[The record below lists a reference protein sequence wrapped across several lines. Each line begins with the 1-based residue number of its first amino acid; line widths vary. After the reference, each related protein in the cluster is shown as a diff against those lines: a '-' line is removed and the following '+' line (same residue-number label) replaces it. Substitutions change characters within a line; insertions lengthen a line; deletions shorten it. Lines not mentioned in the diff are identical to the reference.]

1 MMNFEKYTNS
11 SKKII
16 NSAQNLALSKKN
28 QKIAPIHVFNELLNS
43 NHEIINKVFEKI
55 DIEIIKKNISEL
67 ISKEPLNNT
76 NSSQIYADAKLL
88 NLFEGAEE
96 IANSNQD
103 SFVSIDTL
111 LLSCIKSDDQI
122 ENILKKNGLTFTQV
136 KSKIEEFRKDR
147 KSDSENS
154 DDNFNALE
162 KFTIN
167 VTKKAQNRELDPV
180 IGRDEEI
187 RRTIQVLSRRTK
199 NNPILIGDP
208 GVGKTALIEGLAQR
222 IINKDV
228 PRSLENKV
236 IRILDLGLLLAGA
249 KYRGEF
255 EERLQNVLKE
265 IHKQNGSIILFIDE
279 IHTLVGAG
287 KTDGAMDA
295 SNMLKPALARGELH
309 CVGATTLE
317 EYKKY
322 FEKDAALTRR
332 FQPVFVN
339 EPSSTDAVAILRGLK
354 EKYEIHH
361 GIRISDEA
369 ILSSVQLSDRYI
381 TDRFLPDKAIDLM
394 DEAASKVKMEIDSKP
409 EEIDQ
414 LDRDLIKLQMEK
426 NVLSNENE
434 KDDKKNKKID
444 SQISDI
450 QKKLNILNST
460 WESEKKILDT
470 KRNLNERIDQAKED
484 LESAQRNGDLTKA
497 SEIMYGLIPSLQKE
511 YEELNQKEQATIIN
525 EVINAEDIASVV
537 SKWTGIPLEKLIGGE
552 KDKLV
557 NIEKLLE
564 KRVIGQQDAIKKVSK
579 AIKISKAGLQ
589 DPDKPLGSF
598 LFLGPTGVGKTEL
611 SKALAEYVFDNEK
624 QMLRLDMSEYMEK
637 HSVSKLIGSPPGYI
651 GYDDGGKLTDS
662 VRRRPYQVILFDEIE
677 KAHPDV
683 FNILLQILD
692 DGRLTDSKG
701 KIVNFKNTLIIMT
714 SNIGSQIP
722 IDDNFDY
729 TTKKNLALE
738 ELKNHF
744 RLEFLN
750 RIDDIILFNN
760 NSWHRGCLFNK
771 NSKRRISA
779 IVPVHVS
786 GNAVQIQELV
796 RISKERNIRVVED
809 AAEALGT
816 KYIESEL
823 NERHA
828 GTLGDIGCLSFN
840 GNKIITTGEGG
851 LICTNNTTLAKKLR
865 KKVIA
870 ENVIVTQ
877 GNRGSF
883 FVNCKNWSTI
893 SCPAFNQKSIDT
905 IGAGDTFLALSA
917 LCLAS
922 KFDARLTLL
931 ISSLAASY
939 ATNQFGNVSIF
950 DYNILKKQLNHI
962 LK

>member
-1 MMNFEKYTNS
+1 MNFEKYTNS

-16 NSAQNLALSKKN
+16 NGAQNLALGKKH
-28 QKIAPIHVFNELLNS
+28 QKITPMHIFSELLNS
-43 NHEIINKVFEKI
+43 NHDLIVKALEGSDVNQIKI
-55 DIEIIKKNISEL
+55 SIQNHL
-67 ISKEPLNNT
+67 SKEPSHSGNG
-76 NSSQIYADAKLL
+76 QIFADPKLIQ
-88 NLFEGAEE
+88 LFEKAEKLASE
-96 IANSNQD
+96 QHDNY
-103 SFVSIDTL
+103 VSIDSL
-111 LLSCIKSDDQI
+111 LISSIQSDSNIEDLIK
-122 ENILKKNGLTFTQV
+122 KAGLNLNKIQ
-136 KSKIEEFRKDR
+136 SKISEIRKNS
-147 KSDSENS
+147 KSDSESS

-162 KFTIN
+162 KYTIN
-167 VTKKAQNRELDPV
+167 VTQKAQNRELDPV

-222 IINKDV
+222 IVNKDV
-228 PRSLENKV
+228 PKSLENKV

-265 IHKQNGSIILFIDE
+265 IHKENGKIILFIDE

-287 KTDGAMDA
+287 KSDGAMDA

-309 CVGATTLE
+309 CVGATTLD

-339 EPSSTDAVAILRGLK
+339 EPSSSDAVAILRGLK

-369 ILSSVQLSDRYI
+369 ILAAVQLSDRYI

-426 NVLSNENE
+426 NVLS
-434 KDDKKNKKID
+434 KDSEQDEKKNETINQ
-444 SQISDI
+444 QI
-450 QKKLNILNST
+450 QELEEKLKSLNAT
-460 WESEKKILDT
+460 WEAEKKILDT

-484 LESAQRNGDLTKA
+484 LEASQRNGDLTKA
-497 SEIMYGLIPSLQKE
+497 SEIMYGLLPSLQKE
-511 YEELNQKEQATIIN
+511 YDSLNEQEQSKIIN
-525 EVINAEDIASVV
+525 EVINAEDIAGVV
-537 SKWTGIPLEKLIGGE
+537 SKWTGIPLEKLSGGE
-552 KDKLV
+552 NNKLV
-557 NIEKLLE
+557 NIEHLLE
-564 KRVIGQQDAIKKVSK
+564 KRVIGQKDAIEKVSK

-589 DPDKPLGSF
+589 DPNKPLGSF

-637 HSVSKLIGSPPGYI
+637 HSVSKLIGSPPGYV

-683 FNILLQILD
+683 FNVLLQILD

-722 IDDNFDY
+722 IDDHFDY
-729 TTKKNLALE
+729 ATKKNLALE
-738 ELKNHF
+738 ELKKHF

-750 RIDDIILFNN
+750 RIDDIILFNK
-760 NSWHRGCLFNK
+760 LT
-771 NSKRRISA
+771 
-779 IVPVHVS
+779 
-786 GNAVQIQELV
+786 
-796 RISKERNIRVVED
+796 KENI
-809 AAEALGT
+809 
-816 KYIESEL
+816 
-823 NERHA
+823 
-828 GTLGDIGCLSFN
+828 
-840 GNKIITTGEGG
+840 
-851 LICTNNTTLAKKLR
+851 
-865 KKVIA
+865 
-870 ENVIVTQ
+870 
-877 GNRGSF
+877 
-883 FVNCKNWSTI
+883 
-893 SCPAFNQKSIDT
+893 
-905 IGAGDTFLALSA
+905 
-917 LCLAS
+917 
-922 KFDARLTLL
+922 
-931 ISSLAASY
+931 
-939 ATNQFGNVSIF
+939 
-950 DYNILKKQLNHI
+950 NHI
-962 LK
+962 LQNQIDIIQKRINSKGIKISFSDEALEFLSEKGFDPIFGARPLKRLLQDEVLNPLAEVILELGENISEKIIFTKDKYGLKIANKDLKVLTS

>member
-1 MMNFEKYTNS
+1 MNFEKYTNS

-16 NSAQNLALSKKN
+16 NGAQNLALGKKH
-28 QKIAPIHVFNELLNS
+28 QKITPMHIFSELLNS
-43 NHEIINKVFEKI
+43 NHDLIVKALEGSDVNQIKI
-55 DIEIIKKNISEL
+55 SIQNHL
-67 ISKEPLNNT
+67 SKEPSHSGNG
-76 NSSQIYADAKLL
+76 QIFADPKLIH
-88 NLFEGAEE
+88 LFEKAEKLASE
-96 IANSNQD
+96 QHDNY
-103 SFVSIDTL
+103 VSIDSL
-111 LLSCIKSDDQI
+111 LISSIQSDSNIEDLIK
-122 ENILKKNGLTFTQV
+122 KAGLNLNKIQ
-136 KSKIEEFRKDR
+136 SKISEMRKSS
-147 KSDSENS
+147 KSDSESS

-162 KFTIN
+162 KYTIN
-167 VTKKAQNRELDPV
+167 VTQKAQNRELDPV

-222 IINKDV
+222 IVNKDV
-228 PRSLENKV
+228 PKSLENKV

-265 IHKQNGSIILFIDE
+265 IHKENGKIILFIDE

-287 KTDGAMDA
+287 KSDGAMDA

-309 CVGATTLE
+309 CVGATTLD

-339 EPSSTDAVAILRGLK
+339 EPSSSDAVAILRGLK

-369 ILSSVQLSDRYI
+369 ILAAVQLSDRYI

-426 NVLSNENE
+426 NVLS
-434 KDDKKNKKID
+434 KDSEQDEKKNETINQ
-444 SQISDI
+444 QI
-450 QKKLNILNST
+450 QELEEKLKSLNAT
-460 WESEKKILDT
+460 WEAEKKILDT

-484 LESAQRNGDLTKA
+484 LEASQRNGDLTKA
-497 SEIMYGLIPSLQKE
+497 SEIMYGLLPSLQKE
-511 YEELNQKEQATIIN
+511 YDSLNEQEQSKIIN
-525 EVINAEDIASVV
+525 EVINAEDIAGVV
-537 SKWTGIPLEKLIGGE
+537 SKWTGIPLEKLSGSE
-552 KDKLV
+552 NNKLV
-557 NIEKLLE
+557 NIEHLLE
-564 KRVIGQQDAIKKVSK
+564 KRVIGQKDAIEKVSK

-589 DPDKPLGSF
+589 DPNKPLGSF

-637 HSVSKLIGSPPGYI
+637 HSVSKLIGSPPGYV

-701 KIVNFKNTLIIMT
+701 KMVNFKNTLIIMT

-722 IDDNFDY
+722 IDDHFDY
-729 TTKKNLALE
+729 ATKKNLALE
-738 ELKNHF
+738 ELKKHF

-750 RIDDIILFNN
+750 RIDDIILFNK
-760 NSWHRGCLFNK
+760 LT
-771 NSKRRISA
+771 
-779 IVPVHVS
+779 
-786 GNAVQIQELV
+786 
-796 RISKERNIRVVED
+796 KENI
-809 AAEALGT
+809 
-816 KYIESEL
+816 
-823 NERHA
+823 
-828 GTLGDIGCLSFN
+828 
-840 GNKIITTGEGG
+840 
-851 LICTNNTTLAKKLR
+851 
-865 KKVIA
+865 
-870 ENVIVTQ
+870 
-877 GNRGSF
+877 
-883 FVNCKNWSTI
+883 
-893 SCPAFNQKSIDT
+893 
-905 IGAGDTFLALSA
+905 
-917 LCLAS
+917 
-922 KFDARLTLL
+922 
-931 ISSLAASY
+931 
-939 ATNQFGNVSIF
+939 
-950 DYNILKKQLNHI
+950 NHI
-962 LK
+962 LQNQIDIIQKRINSKGIKISFSDEALEFLSEKGFDPIFGARPLKRLLQDEVLNPLAEVILELGENISEKIIFTKDKYGLKIANKDLKVLTS

>member
-16 NSAQNLALSKKN
+16 NAAQNLALGKKH
-28 QKIAPIHVFNELLNS
+28 QKIATTHIFSELLNS
-43 NHEIINKVFEKI
+43 NHEIINKIFDQSSSEKA
-55 DIEIIKKNISEL
+55 KKETLALLNQI
-67 ISKEPLNNT
+67 PTNLNN
-76 NSSQIYADAKLL
+76 SGQIYADPNLISMFEEAEKITQL
-88 NLFEGAEE
+88 NKD
-96 IANSNQD
+96 NY
-103 SFVSIDTL
+103 VSIDTL
-111 LLSCIKSDDQI
+111 LISCIKTDPQI
-122 ENILKKNGLTFTQV
+122 ANLIKKIGLNESQV
-136 KSKIEEFRKDR
+136 QSLINSIRKDS
-147 KSDSENS
+147 KSDSESS

-162 KFTIN
+162 KYTIN
-167 VTKKAQNRELDPV
+167 VTQKAQNRELDPV

-222 IINKDV
+222 IVNKDV
-228 PRSLENKV
+228 PLSLENKS

-265 IHKQNGSIILFIDE
+265 VKKENGSIILFIDE

-287 KTDGAMDA
+287 KSDGAMDA

-309 CVGATTLE
+309 CVGATTLD

-339 EPSSTDAVAILRGLK
+339 EPSTSDAVAILRGLK

-369 ILSSVQLSDRYI
+369 ILAAVQLSDRYI

-414 LDRDLIKLQMEK
+414 LDRQLIKLQMEK
-426 NVLSNENE
+426 NVLSQEDE
-434 KDDKKNKKID
+434 QDLKKNEIIEK
-444 SQISDI
+444 QIEELQI
-450 QKKLNILNST
+450 KLAVLNKT
-460 WESEKKILDT
+460 WEAEKKVLDT
-470 KRNLNERIDQAKED
+470 KRNLNERIDQAKEE
-484 LESAQRNGDLTKA
+484 LESAQRQGDLTKA

-511 YEELNQKEQATIIN
+511 YDSLIQKEKSTIIN
-525 EVINAEDIASVV
+525 EVINADDIAGVV
-537 SKWTGIPLEKLIGGE
+537 AKWTGIPLEKLMGGE
-552 KDKLV
+552 KNKLL

-564 KRVIGQQDAIKKVSK
+564 HRVIGQKDAIEKVSK

-589 DPDKPLGSF
+589 DPNKPLGSF

-611 SKALAEYVFDNEK
+611 SKALAEYVFNNEK

-637 HSVSKLIGSPPGYI
+637 HSVSKLIGSPPGYV

-701 KIVNFKNTLIIMT
+701 KVVNFKNTLIIMT

-722 IDDNFDY
+722 IDEHYDY
-729 TTKKNLALE
+729 ATKKNLAME
-738 ELKNHF
+738 ELKKHF

-750 RIDDIILFNN
+750 RIDDIILFNKLTQEN
-760 NSWHRGCLFNK
+760 IK
-771 NSKRRISA
+771 NILYNQIEIIEDRISSKGLTISFSDDA
-779 IVPVHVS
+779 INFLTEKGFDPIFGARPLKRLLQDEVLNPLS
-786 GNAVQIQELV
+786 EIILEKGENIQ
-796 RISKERNIRVVED
+796 D
-809 AAEALGT
+809 
-816 KYIESEL
+816 
-823 NERHA
+823 
-828 GTLGDIGCLSFN
+828 
-840 GNKIITTGEGG
+840 KIIFGKDKYG
-851 LICTNNTTLAKKLR
+851 LKIMNKEL
-865 KKVIA
+865 KV
-870 ENVIVTQ
+870 
-877 GNRGSF
+877 
-883 FVNCKNWSTI
+883 
-893 SCPAFNQKSIDT
+893 
-905 IGAGDTFLALSA
+905 LS
-917 LCLAS
+917 S
-922 KFDARLTLL
+922 
-931 ISSLAASY
+931 
-939 ATNQFGNVSIF
+939 
-950 DYNILKKQLNHI
+950 
-962 LK
+962 

>member
-16 NSAQNLALSKKN
+16 NGAQNLALGKKH
-28 QKIAPIHVFNELLNS
+28 QKITPMHIFSELLNS
-43 NHEIINKVFEKI
+43 NHDLIVKALEGSDVNQIKI
-55 DIEIIKKNISEL
+55 SIQNHL
-67 ISKEPLNNT
+67 SKEPSHSGNG
-76 NSSQIYADAKLL
+76 QVFADPKLIQ
-88 NLFEGAEE
+88 LFEKAEKLASE
-96 IANSNQD
+96 QHDNY
-103 SFVSIDTL
+103 VSIDSL
-111 LLSCIKSDDQI
+111 LISSIQSDSNIEDLIK
-122 ENILKKNGLTFTQV
+122 KAGLNLNKIQ
-136 KSKIEEFRKDR
+136 SKISEIRKNS
-147 KSDSENS
+147 KSDSESS

-162 KFTIN
+162 KYTIN
-167 VTKKAQNRELDPV
+167 VTQKAQNRELDPV

-222 IINKDV
+222 IVNKDV
-228 PRSLENKV
+228 PKSLENKV

-265 IHKQNGSIILFIDE
+265 IHKENGKIILFIDE

-287 KTDGAMDA
+287 KSDGAMDA

-309 CVGATTLE
+309 CVGATTLD

-339 EPSSTDAVAILRGLK
+339 EPSSSDAVAILRGLK

-369 ILSSVQLSDRYI
+369 ILAAVQLSDRYI

-426 NVLSNENE
+426 NVLS
-434 KDDKKNKKID
+434 KDSEQDEKKNETINQ
-444 SQISDI
+444 QI
-450 QKKLNILNST
+450 QELEEKLKSLNAT
-460 WESEKKILDT
+460 WEAEKKILDT

-484 LESAQRNGDLTKA
+484 LEASQRNGDLTKA
-497 SEIMYGLIPSLQKE
+497 SEIMYGLLPSLQKE
-511 YEELNQKEQATIIN
+511 YDSLNEQEQSKIIN
-525 EVINAEDIASVV
+525 EVINAEDIAGVV
-537 SKWTGIPLEKLIGGE
+537 SKWTGIPLEKLSGGE
-552 KDKLV
+552 NNKLV
-557 NIEKLLE
+557 NIEHLLE
-564 KRVIGQQDAIKKVSK
+564 KRVIGQKDAIEKVSK

-589 DPDKPLGSF
+589 APNKPLGSF

-637 HSVSKLIGSPPGYI
+637 HSVSKLIGSPPGYV

-701 KIVNFKNTLIIMT
+701 KMVNFKNTLIIMT

-722 IDDNFDY
+722 IDDHFDY
-729 TTKKNLALE
+729 ATKKNLALE
-738 ELKNHF
+738 ELKKHF

-750 RIDDIILFNN
+750 RIDDIILFNK
-760 NSWHRGCLFNK
+760 LT
-771 NSKRRISA
+771 
-779 IVPVHVS
+779 
-786 GNAVQIQELV
+786 
-796 RISKERNIRVVED
+796 KENI
-809 AAEALGT
+809 
-816 KYIESEL
+816 
-823 NERHA
+823 
-828 GTLGDIGCLSFN
+828 
-840 GNKIITTGEGG
+840 
-851 LICTNNTTLAKKLR
+851 
-865 KKVIA
+865 
-870 ENVIVTQ
+870 
-877 GNRGSF
+877 
-883 FVNCKNWSTI
+883 
-893 SCPAFNQKSIDT
+893 
-905 IGAGDTFLALSA
+905 
-917 LCLAS
+917 
-922 KFDARLTLL
+922 
-931 ISSLAASY
+931 
-939 ATNQFGNVSIF
+939 
-950 DYNILKKQLNHI
+950 NHI
-962 LK
+962 LQNQIDIIQKRINSKGIKISFSDEALEFLSEKGFDPIFGARPLKRLLQDEVLNPLSEVILELGENFSEKIIFSKAKYGLKIANKNLKMLCS

>member
-1 MMNFEKYTNS
+1 MNFEKYTNS

-16 NSAQNLALSKKN
+16 NAAQNLALGKKH
-28 QKIAPIHVFNELLNS
+28 QKITPMHIFSELLNS
-43 NHEIINKVFEKI
+43 NHDLIVKALEGSDVNQIKI
-55 DIEIIKKNISEL
+55 SIQNHL
-67 ISKEPLNNT
+67 SKEPTHNGT
-76 NSSQIYADAKLL
+76 GQIFADPKLIQ
-88 NLFEGAEE
+88 LFEKAEKLAAE
-96 IANSNQD
+96 QHDNY
-103 SFVSIDTL
+103 VSIDSL
-111 LLSCIKSDDQI
+111 LISSIQSDSNIEDLIK
-122 ENILKKNGLTFTQV
+122 KAGLNLNKIQ
-136 KSKIEEFRKDR
+136 SKISEIRKSS
-147 KSDSENS
+147 KSDSESS

-162 KFTIN
+162 KYTIN
-167 VTKKAQNRELDPV
+167 VTQKAQNRELDPV

-222 IINKDV
+222 IVNKDV
-228 PRSLENKV
+228 PKSLENKV

-265 IHKQNGSIILFIDE
+265 IHKENGKIILFIDE

-287 KTDGAMDA
+287 KSDGAMDA

-309 CVGATTLE
+309 CVGATTLD

-322 FEKDAALTRR
+322 FEKDAAFTRR

-339 EPSSTDAVAILRGLK
+339 EPSSSDAVAILRGLK

-369 ILSSVQLSDRYI
+369 ILAAVQLSDRYI

-426 NVLSNENE
+426 NVLS
-434 KDDKKNKKID
+434 KDSEQDEKKNETINQ
-444 SQISDI
+444 QI
-450 QKKLNILNST
+450 QELEKKLKSLNAT
-460 WESEKKILDT
+460 WEAEKKILDT

-484 LESAQRNGDLTKA
+484 LEAAQRNGDLTKA
-497 SEIMYGLIPSLQKE
+497 SEIMYGLLPSLQKE
-511 YEELNQKEQATIIN
+511 YDSLNEQEQSKIIN
-525 EVINAEDIASVV
+525 EVINAEDIAGVV
-537 SKWTGIPLEKLIGGE
+537 SKWTGIPLEKLSGGE
-552 KDKLV
+552 NNKLV
-557 NIEKLLE
+557 NIEHLLE
-564 KRVIGQQDAIKKVSK
+564 KRVIGQKDAIEKVSK

-589 DPDKPLGSF
+589 DPNKPLGSF

-637 HSVSKLIGSPPGYI
+637 HSVSKLIGSPPGYV

-701 KIVNFKNTLIIMT
+701 KMVNFKNTLIIMT

-722 IDDNFDY
+722 IDDHFDY
-729 TTKKNLALE
+729 ATKKNLALE

-750 RIDDIILFNN
+750 RIDDIILFNK
-760 NSWHRGCLFNK
+760 LT
-771 NSKRRISA
+771 
-779 IVPVHVS
+779 
-786 GNAVQIQELV
+786 
-796 RISKERNIRVVED
+796 KENI
-809 AAEALGT
+809 
-816 KYIESEL
+816 
-823 NERHA
+823 
-828 GTLGDIGCLSFN
+828 
-840 GNKIITTGEGG
+840 
-851 LICTNNTTLAKKLR
+851 
-865 KKVIA
+865 
-870 ENVIVTQ
+870 
-877 GNRGSF
+877 
-883 FVNCKNWSTI
+883 
-893 SCPAFNQKSIDT
+893 
-905 IGAGDTFLALSA
+905 
-917 LCLAS
+917 
-922 KFDARLTLL
+922 
-931 ISSLAASY
+931 
-939 ATNQFGNVSIF
+939 
-950 DYNILKKQLNHI
+950 NHI
-962 LK
+962 LQNQIAIIQERISPKGIKISFSDEALEFLADKGFDPIFGARPLKRLLQDEVLNPLSEVILELGENISEKIIFTKDKYGLKIANKDLKVLTS

>member
-1 MMNFEKYTNS
+1 MNFEKYTNS

-16 NSAQNLALSKKN
+16 NGAQNLALGKKH
-28 QKIAPIHVFNELLNS
+28 QKITPMHIFSELLNS
-43 NHEIINKVFEKI
+43 NHDLIVKALEGSDVNQIKI
-55 DIEIIKKNISEL
+55 SIQNHL
-67 ISKEPLNNT
+67 SKEPSHSGNG
-76 NSSQIYADAKLL
+76 QIFADPKLIQ
-88 NLFEGAEE
+88 LFEKAEKLASE
-96 IANSNQD
+96 QHDNY
-103 SFVSIDTL
+103 VSIDSL
-111 LLSCIKSDDQI
+111 LISSIQSDSNIEDLIK
-122 ENILKKNGLTFTQV
+122 KAGLNLNKIQ
-136 KSKIEEFRKDR
+136 SKISEIRKNS
-147 KSDSENS
+147 KSDSESS

-162 KFTIN
+162 KYTIN
-167 VTKKAQNRELDPV
+167 VTQKAQNRELDPV

-222 IINKDV
+222 IVNKDV
-228 PRSLENKV
+228 PKSLENKV

-265 IHKQNGSIILFIDE
+265 IHKENGKIILFIDE

-287 KTDGAMDA
+287 KSDGAMDA

-309 CVGATTLE
+309 CVGATTLD

-339 EPSSTDAVAILRGLK
+339 EPSSSDAVAILRGLK

-369 ILSSVQLSDRYI
+369 ILAAVQLSDRYI

-426 NVLSNENE
+426 NVLS
-434 KDDKKNKKID
+434 KDSEQDEKKNETINQ
-444 SQISDI
+444 QI
-450 QKKLNILNST
+450 QELEEKLKSLNAT
-460 WESEKKILDT
+460 WEAEKKILDT

-484 LESAQRNGDLTKA
+484 LEATQRNGDLTKA
-497 SEIMYGLIPSLQKE
+497 SEIMYGLLPSLQKE
-511 YEELNQKEQATIIN
+511 YDSLNEQEQSKIIN
-525 EVINAEDIASVV
+525 EVINAEDIAGVV
-537 SKWTGIPLEKLIGGE
+537 SKWTGIPLEKLSGGE
-552 KDKLV
+552 NNKLV
-557 NIEKLLE
+557 NIEHLLE
-564 KRVIGQQDAIKKVSK
+564 KRVIGQKDAIEKVSK

-589 DPDKPLGSF
+589 DPNKPLGSF

-637 HSVSKLIGSPPGYI
+637 HSVSKLIGSPPGYV

-722 IDDNFDY
+722 IDDHFDY
-729 TTKKNLALE
+729 ATKKNLALE
-738 ELKNHF
+738 ELKKHF

-750 RIDDIILFNN
+750 RIDDIILFNK
-760 NSWHRGCLFNK
+760 LT
-771 NSKRRISA
+771 
-779 IVPVHVS
+779 
-786 GNAVQIQELV
+786 
-796 RISKERNIRVVED
+796 KENI
-809 AAEALGT
+809 
-816 KYIESEL
+816 
-823 NERHA
+823 
-828 GTLGDIGCLSFN
+828 
-840 GNKIITTGEGG
+840 
-851 LICTNNTTLAKKLR
+851 
-865 KKVIA
+865 
-870 ENVIVTQ
+870 
-877 GNRGSF
+877 
-883 FVNCKNWSTI
+883 
-893 SCPAFNQKSIDT
+893 
-905 IGAGDTFLALSA
+905 
-917 LCLAS
+917 
-922 KFDARLTLL
+922 
-931 ISSLAASY
+931 
-939 ATNQFGNVSIF
+939 
-950 DYNILKKQLNHI
+950 NHI
-962 LK
+962 LQNQIDIIQKRINSKGIKISFSDEALEFLSEKGFDPIFGARPLKRLLQDEVLNPLAEVILELGENISEKIIFTKDKYGLKIANKDLKVLTS

>member
-1 MMNFEKYTNS
+1 MTFLEIISEILSKEQVNS
-11 SKKII
+11 S
-16 NSAQNLALSKKN
+16 
-28 QKIAPIHVFNELLNS
+28 
-43 NHEIINKVFEKI
+43 
-55 DIEIIKKNISEL
+55 
-67 ISKEPLNNT
+67 
-76 NSSQIYADAKLL
+76 NSSQIYADPKLL
-88 NLFEGAEE
+88 SLFEDAEK
-96 IANSNQD
+96 IAKSNQD
-103 SFVSIDTL
+103 SFVSIDSL
-111 LLSCIKSDDQI
+111 FLSCIKSDDQI
-122 ENILKKNGLTFTQV
+122 ENILKKNGLSPELV
-136 KSKIEEFRKDR
+136 KTKIQEFRKDG
-147 KSDSENS
+147 KSENENS

-162 KFTIN
+162 KYTIN
-167 VTKKAQNRELDPV
+167 VTQKAQKRELDPV

-222 IINKDV
+222 IANKDV

-309 CVGATTLE
+309 CVGATTLD

-339 EPSSTDAVAILRGLK
+339 EPSSTDTVAILRGLK

-426 NVLSNENE
+426 NVLSKDNE
-434 KDDKKNKKID
+434 KDEKKNEKIE

-450 QKKLNILNST
+450 QQKLNILNST

-484 LESAQRNGDLTKA
+484 LEGAQRSGDLTKA
-497 SEIMYGLIPSLQKE
+497 SEIMYGLLPSLQKE
-511 YEELNQKEQATIIN
+511 YEELNKKEQATIIN
-525 EVINAEDIASVV
+525 EVINADDIASVV

-552 KDKLV
+552 KDKLI
-557 NIEKLLE
+557 NIETLLE
-564 KRVIGQQDAIKKVSK
+564 KRVIGQQDAIEKVSK

-637 HSVSKLIGSPPGYI
+637 HSVSKLIGSPPGYV

-714 SNIGSQIP
+714 SNIGSQNP
-722 IDDNFDY
+722 VDDNFDY

-750 RIDDIILFNN
+750 RIDDIILFNK
-760 NSWHRGCLFNK
+760 L
-771 NSKRRISA
+771 SKENISA
-779 IVPVHVS
+779 IL
-786 GNAVQIQELV
+786 NNQIQLIEQ
-796 RISKERNIRVVED
+796 RISSKGISIGFTDEAFNYLKEKGFDPLFGARPLKRLLQDEVLNP
-809 AAEALGT
+809 L
-816 KYIESEL
+816 SEVIL
-823 NERHA
+823 
-828 GTLGDIGCLSFN
+828 DIGENIEDKLIFS
-840 GNKIITTGEGG
+840 KDKYG
-851 LICTNNTTLAKKLR
+851 L
-865 KKVIA
+865 VIA
-870 ENVIVTQ
+870 N
-877 GNRGSF
+877 
-883 FVNCKNWSTI
+883 KN
-893 SCPAFNQKSIDT
+893 
-905 IGAGDTFLALSA
+905 
-917 LCLAS
+917 
-922 KFDARLTLL
+922 
-931 ISSLAASY
+931 
-939 ATNQFGNVSIF
+939 
-950 DYNILKKQLNHI
+950 LKVLRS
-962 LK
+962 

>member
-1 MMNFEKYTNS
+1 MNFEKYTNS

-16 NSAQNLALSKKN
+16 NGAQNLALGKKH
-28 QKIAPIHVFNELLNS
+28 QKITPMHIFSELLNS
-43 NHEIINKVFEKI
+43 NHDLIVKALEGSDVNQIKI
-55 DIEIIKKNISEL
+55 SIQNHL
-67 ISKEPLNNT
+67 SKEPSHSGNG
-76 NSSQIYADAKLL
+76 QVFADPKLIQ
-88 NLFEGAEE
+88 LFEKAEKLASE
-96 IANSNQD
+96 QHDNY
-103 SFVSIDTL
+103 VSIDSL
-111 LLSCIKSDDQI
+111 LIRSIQSDSNIEDLIK
-122 ENILKKNGLTFTQV
+122 KAGLNLNKIQ
-136 KSKIEEFRKDR
+136 SKISEIRKNS
-147 KSDSENS
+147 KSDSESS

-162 KFTIN
+162 KYTIN
-167 VTKKAQNRELDPV
+167 VTQKAQNRELDPV

-222 IINKDV
+222 IVNKDV
-228 PRSLENKV
+228 PKSLENKV

-265 IHKQNGSIILFIDE
+265 IHKENGKIILFIDE

-287 KTDGAMDA
+287 KSDGAMDA

-309 CVGATTLE
+309 CVGATTLD

-339 EPSSTDAVAILRGLK
+339 EPSSSDAVAILRGLK

-369 ILSSVQLSDRYI
+369 ILAAVQLSDRYI

-426 NVLSNENE
+426 NVLS
-434 KDDKKNKKID
+434 KDSEQDEKKNETINQ
-444 SQISDI
+444 QI
-450 QKKLNILNST
+450 QELEEKLKSLNAT
-460 WESEKKILDT
+460 WEAEKKILDT

-484 LESAQRNGDLTKA
+484 LEASQRNGDLTKA
-497 SEIMYGLIPSLQKE
+497 SEIMYGLLPSLQKE
-511 YEELNQKEQATIIN
+511 YDSLNEQEQSKIIN
-525 EVINAEDIASVV
+525 EVINAEDIAGVV
-537 SKWTGIPLEKLIGGE
+537 SKWTGIPLEKLSGSE
-552 KDKLV
+552 NNKLV
-557 NIEKLLE
+557 NIEHLLE
-564 KRVIGQQDAIKKVSK
+564 KRVIGQKDAIEKVSK

-589 DPDKPLGSF
+589 DPNKPLGSF

-637 HSVSKLIGSPPGYI
+637 HSVSKLIGSPPGYV

-683 FNILLQILD
+683 FNVLLQILD

-722 IDDNFDY
+722 IDDHFDY
-729 TTKKNLALE
+729 ATKKNLALE
-738 ELKNHF
+738 ELKKHF

-750 RIDDIILFNN
+750 RIDDIILFNKLTKEN
-760 NSWHRGCLFNK
+760 INYILQNQIDIIQKRI
-771 NSKRRISA
+771 NSKGIKISF
-779 IVPVHVS
+779 S
-786 GNAVQIQELV
+786 
-796 RISKERNIRVVED
+796 D
-809 AAEALGT
+809 EAL
-816 KYIESEL
+816 EFLSEKGFDPIFGARPLKRLLQDEVL
-823 NERHA
+823 NPLAEVILE
-828 GTLGDIGCLSFN
+828 LGENISE
-840 GNKIITTGEGG
+840 KIIFTKDKYG
-851 LICTNNTTLAKKLR
+851 LKIANKDL
-865 KKVIA
+865 KV
-870 ENVIVTQ
+870 
-877 GNRGSF
+877 
-883 FVNCKNWSTI
+883 
-893 SCPAFNQKSIDT
+893 
-905 IGAGDTFLALSA
+905 
-917 LCLAS
+917 
-922 KFDARLTLL
+922 LT
-931 ISSLAASY
+931 S
-939 ATNQFGNVSIF
+939 
-950 DYNILKKQLNHI
+950 
-962 LK
+962 

>member
-1 MMNFEKYTNS
+1 MNFEKYTNS

-16 NSAQNLALSKKN
+16 NGAQNLALGKKH
-28 QKIAPIHVFNELLNS
+28 QKITPMHIFSELLNS
-43 NHEIINKVFEKI
+43 NHDLIVKALEGSDVNQIKI
-55 DIEIIKKNISEL
+55 SIQNYL
-67 ISKEPLNNT
+67 SKEPSHSGNG
-76 NSSQIYADAKLL
+76 QVFADPKLIQ
-88 NLFEGAEE
+88 LFEKAEKLASE
-96 IANSNQD
+96 QHDNY
-103 SFVSIDTL
+103 VSIDSL
-111 LLSCIKSDDQI
+111 LISSIQSDSNIEDLIK
-122 ENILKKNGLTFTQV
+122 KAGLNLNKIQ
-136 KSKIEEFRKDR
+136 SKISEIRKNS
-147 KSDSENS
+147 KSDSESS

-162 KFTIN
+162 KYTIN
-167 VTKKAQNRELDPV
+167 VTQKAQNRELDPV

-222 IINKDV
+222 IVNKDV
-228 PRSLENKV
+228 PKSLENKV

-265 IHKQNGSIILFIDE
+265 IHKENGKIILFIDE

-287 KTDGAMDA
+287 KSDGAMDA

-309 CVGATTLE
+309 CVGATTLD

-339 EPSSTDAVAILRGLK
+339 EPSSSDAVAILRGLK

-369 ILSSVQLSDRYI
+369 ILAAVQLSDRYI

-426 NVLSNENE
+426 NVLS
-434 KDDKKNKKID
+434 KDSEQDEKKNETINQ
-444 SQISDI
+444 QI
-450 QKKLNILNST
+450 QELEEKLKSLNAT
-460 WESEKKILDT
+460 WEAEKKILDT

-484 LESAQRNGDLTKA
+484 LEAAQRNGDLTKA
-497 SEIMYGLIPSLQKE
+497 SEIMYGLLPSLQKE
-511 YEELNQKEQATIIN
+511 YDSLNEQEQSKIIN
-525 EVINAEDIASVV
+525 EVINAEDIAGVV
-537 SKWTGIPLEKLIGGE
+537 SKWTGIPLEKLSGSE
-552 KDKLV
+552 NNKLV
-557 NIEKLLE
+557 NIEHLLE
-564 KRVIGQQDAIKKVSK
+564 KRVIGQKDAIEKVSK

-589 DPDKPLGSF
+589 DPNKPLGSF

-637 HSVSKLIGSPPGYI
+637 HSVSKLIGSPPGYV

-683 FNILLQILD
+683 FNVLLQILD

-722 IDDNFDY
+722 IDDHFDY
-729 TTKKNLALE
+729 ATKKNLALE
-738 ELKNHF
+738 ELKKHF

-750 RIDDIILFNN
+750 RIDDIILFNK
-760 NSWHRGCLFNK
+760 LT
-771 NSKRRISA
+771 
-779 IVPVHVS
+779 
-786 GNAVQIQELV
+786 
-796 RISKERNIRVVED
+796 KENI
-809 AAEALGT
+809 
-816 KYIESEL
+816 
-823 NERHA
+823 
-828 GTLGDIGCLSFN
+828 
-840 GNKIITTGEGG
+840 
-851 LICTNNTTLAKKLR
+851 
-865 KKVIA
+865 
-870 ENVIVTQ
+870 
-877 GNRGSF
+877 
-883 FVNCKNWSTI
+883 
-893 SCPAFNQKSIDT
+893 
-905 IGAGDTFLALSA
+905 
-917 LCLAS
+917 
-922 KFDARLTLL
+922 
-931 ISSLAASY
+931 
-939 ATNQFGNVSIF
+939 
-950 DYNILKKQLNHI
+950 NHI
-962 LK
+962 LQNQIDIIQKRINSKGIKISFSDEALEFLSEKGFDPIFGARPLKRLLQDEVLNPLAEVILELGENISEKIIFTKDKYGLKIANKDLKVLTS

>member
-16 NSAQNLALSKKN
+16 NAAQNLALGKKH
-28 QKIAPIHVFNELLNS
+28 QKITPLHIFSELLES
-43 NHEIINKVFEKI
+43 NHEIINKIFENK
-55 DIEIIKKNISEL
+55 DLNSLKKENFSLL
-67 ISKEPLNNT
+67 IQEQSYSSNNG
-76 NSSQIYADAKLL
+76 QIYADPKLIE
-88 NLFEGAEE
+88 LFKKAEK
-96 IANSNQD
+96 IASDQKDNY
-103 SFVSIDTL
+103 VSIDSIFISTVE
-111 LLSCIKSDDQI
+111 IEPKI
-122 ENILKKNGLTFTQV
+122 ENNLKQIGLSLSEV
-136 KSKIEEFRKDR
+136 KSRILEFRKNGR
-147 KSDSENS
+147 SESENS
-154 DDNFNALE
+154 DDNFNALA
-162 KFTIN
+162 KYTID
-167 VTKKAQNRELDPV
+167 VTQKAQNRELDPV

-222 IINKDV
+222 IVNKDV
-228 PRSLENKV
+228 PKSLENKI

-249 KYRGEF
+249 KFRGEF

-265 IHKQNGSIILFIDE
+265 IYKENGSIILFIDE

-309 CVGATTLE
+309 CVGATTLD

-339 EPSSTDAVAILRGLK
+339 EPSTTDAVAILRGLK

-381 TDRFLPDKAIDLM
+381 TDRFLPDKAIDLI

-414 LDRDLIKLQMEK
+414 LDRELIRLQMEK
-426 NVLSNENE
+426 NVLSKENNQ
-434 KDDKKNKKID
+434 DIKKNTTINE
-444 SQISDI
+444 QISELEN
-450 QKKLNILNST
+450 KLQSLNAT
-460 WESEKKILDT
+460 WEAEKKVLDT

-484 LESAQRNGDLTKA
+484 LESAQRTGDLTKA
-497 SEIMYGLIPSLQKE
+497 SEIMYGLLPSLEKE
-511 YEELNQKEQATIIN
+511 YEEINEKEKSTIIN
-525 EVINAEDIASVV
+525 EVINDEDIAGVV
-537 SKWTGIPLEKLIGGE
+537 SKWTGIPLEKLSGG
-552 KDKLV
+552 DNNKLL
-557 NIEKLLE
+557 NIEKLLA
-564 KRVIGQQDAIKKVSK
+564 KRVIGQTDAIEKVSK

-624 QMLRLDMSEYMEK
+624 QILRMDMSEYMEK
-637 HSVSKLIGSPPGYI
+637 HSVSKLIGSPPGYV
-651 GYDDGGKLTDS
+651 GYEDGGKLTDS

-750 RIDDIILFNN
+750 RIDDIV
-760 NSWHRGCLFNK
+760 LFNK
-771 NSKRRISA
+771 LN
-779 IVPVHVS
+779 
-786 GNAVQIQELV
+786 
-796 RISKERNIRVVED
+796 KENIRKILNNQINLIKKRVDEKGISIGFTDD
-809 AAEALGT
+809 ALDFL
-816 KYIESEL
+816 IERGFDPLFGARPLKRLLQDEVLNPLSEVIL
-823 NERHA
+823 DSVDNIK
-828 GTLGDIGCLSFN
+828 D
-840 GNKIITTGEGG
+840 KIIFTKNKSG
-851 LICTNNTTLAKKLR
+851 LI
-865 KKVIA
+865 IA
-870 ENVIVTQ
+870 N
-877 GNRGSF
+877 
-883 FVNCKNWSTI
+883 KNLKI
-893 SCPAFNQKSIDT
+893 
-905 IGAGDTFLALSA
+905 LS
-917 LCLAS
+917 S
-922 KFDARLTLL
+922 
-931 ISSLAASY
+931 
-939 ATNQFGNVSIF
+939 
-950 DYNILKKQLNHI
+950 
-962 LK
+962 

>member
-16 NSAQNLALSKKN
+16 NAAQNLALGKKH
-28 QKIAPIHVFNELLNS
+28 QKITPMHIFSELLNS
-43 NHEIINKVFEKI
+43 NHDLIVKALEGSDFNQIKISAQNYLANETSNGGNSQIFADPKLIQLFEKAEKLASEQQDNYVSI
-55 DIEIIKKNISEL
+55 DSLLISSIQSDNNIEAIIKKVGLSLNKIQSKISE
-67 ISKEPLNNT
+67 IRKNSK
-76 NSSQIYADAKLL
+76 
-88 NLFEGAEE
+88 
-96 IANSNQD
+96 
-103 SFVSIDTL
+103 
-111 LLSCIKSDDQI
+111 
-122 ENILKKNGLTFTQV
+122 
-136 KSKIEEFRKDR
+136 
-147 KSDSENS
+147 SESESS

-162 KFTIN
+162 KYTIN
-167 VTKKAQNRELDPV
+167 VTQKAQNRELDPV

-222 IINKDV
+222 IVNKDV

-265 IHKQNGSIILFIDE
+265 IHKENGNIILFIDE

-287 KTDGAMDA
+287 KSDGAMDA

-309 CVGATTLE
+309 CVGATTLD

-339 EPSSTDAVAILRGLK
+339 EPSSTDTVAILRGLK

-369 ILSSVQLSDRYI
+369 ILAAVQLSDRYI

-426 NVLSNENE
+426 NVLSKDSEQDENKNETINKQIQELEE
-434 KDDKKNKKID
+434 KLK
-444 SQISDI
+444 S
-450 QKKLNILNST
+450 LNTT
-460 WESEKKILDT
+460 WEAEKKILDT

-484 LESAQRNGDLTKA
+484 LETAQRNGDLTKA
-497 SEIMYGLIPSLQKE
+497 SEIMYGLLPDLQKE
-511 YEELNQKEQATIIN
+511 YNSLNEQEQSKIIN
-525 EVINAEDIASVV
+525 EVINADDIAGVV
-537 SKWTGIPLEKLIGGE
+537 SKWTGIPLEKLSSGE
-552 KDKLV
+552 NNKLV
-557 NIEKLLE
+557 NIEQLLE
-564 KRVIGQQDAIKKVSK
+564 KRVIGQKDAIEKVSK

-589 DPDKPLGSF
+589 DPNKPLGSF

-637 HSVSKLIGSPPGYI
+637 HSVSKLIGSPPGYV

-729 TTKKNLALE
+729 ATKKNLALE

-750 RIDDIILFNN
+750 RIDDIILFNK
-760 NSWHRGCLFNK
+760 LT
-771 NSKRRISA
+771 
-779 IVPVHVS
+779 
-786 GNAVQIQELV
+786 
-796 RISKERNIRVVED
+796 KENI
-809 AAEALGT
+809 
-816 KYIESEL
+816 
-823 NERHA
+823 
-828 GTLGDIGCLSFN
+828 
-840 GNKIITTGEGG
+840 
-851 LICTNNTTLAKKLR
+851 
-865 KKVIA
+865 
-870 ENVIVTQ
+870 
-877 GNRGSF
+877 
-883 FVNCKNWSTI
+883 
-893 SCPAFNQKSIDT
+893 
-905 IGAGDTFLALSA
+905 
-917 LCLAS
+917 
-922 KFDARLTLL
+922 
-931 ISSLAASY
+931 
-939 ATNQFGNVSIF
+939 
-950 DYNILKKQLNHI
+950 NHI
-962 LK
+962 LQNQIDIIQDRISSKGIKISFSDEALEFLSEKGFDPIFGARPLKRLLQDEVLDPLSEVILELGENISEKIIFTKDKYGLKIANKDLKVLSS

>member
-11 SKKII
+11 SKKVI
-16 NSAQNLALSKKN
+16 NGAQNLALGKKH
-28 QKIAPIHVFNELLNS
+28 QKITPVHIFAELINS
-43 NHEIINKVFEKI
+43 NHEIIIKIFENK
-55 DIEIIKKNISEL
+55 DINSLKKEIVDL
-67 ISKEPLNNT
+67 LSKEQVST
-76 NSSQIYADAKLL
+76 NSSGQIFADPKLL
-88 NLFEGAEE
+88 QLFEKAEK
-96 IANSNQD
+96 IATSQKDNY
-103 SFVSIDTL
+103 VSIDSL
-111 LLSCIKSDDQI
+111 LISTIESESQI
-122 ENILKKNGLTFTQV
+122 ESYIKKIGLNISLI
-136 KSKIEEFRKDR
+136 KSKILEIRKNV

-162 KFTIN
+162 KYTIN
-167 VTKKAQNRELDPV
+167 VTQKAQNRELDPV

-222 IINKDV
+222 IVNKDV
-228 PRSLENKV
+228 PKSLENKI

-265 IHKQNGSIILFIDE
+265 IYKENGSIILFIDE

-287 KTDGAMDA
+287 KSDGAMDA

-309 CVGATTLE
+309 CVGATTLD

-332 FQPVFVN
+332 FQTVFVN
-339 EPSSTDAVAILRGLK
+339 EPSTTDAVAILRGLK

-369 ILSSVQLSDRYI
+369 ILAAVQLSDRYI

-414 LDRDLIKLQMEK
+414 LDRELIRLQMEK
-426 NVLSNENE
+426 NVLSKEENQ
-434 KDDKKNKKID
+434 DSKKNDNINK
-444 SQISDI
+444 QISELEN
-450 QKKLNILNST
+450 KLLSLNKT
-460 WESEKKILDT
+460 WEAEKKVLDT
-470 KRNLNERIDQAKED
+470 KRNLNERIDQARED
-484 LESAQRNGDLTKA
+484 LEKAQRTGDLTKA
-497 SEIMYGLIPSLQKE
+497 SEIMYGLLPSLEKE
-511 YEELNQKEQATIIN
+511 YEDLNEKEKSTIIN
-525 EVINAEDIASVV
+525 EVINAEDIAGVV
-537 SKWTGIPLEKLIGGE
+537 SKWTGIPLEKLSGGE
-552 KDKLV
+552 NDKLI
-557 NIEKLLE
+557 NIDKLLE
-564 KRVIGQQDAIKKVSK
+564 KRVIGQRDAIEKVSK

-624 QMLRLDMSEYMEK
+624 QILRLDMSEYMEK
-637 HSVSKLIGSPPGYI
+637 HSISKLIGSPPGYV

-701 KIVNFKNTLIIMT
+701 KVVNFKNTLIIMT

-750 RIDDIILFNN
+750 RIDDIILFNK
-760 NSWHRGCLFNK
+760 LT
-771 NSKRRISA
+771 
-779 IVPVHVS
+779 
-786 GNAVQIQELV
+786 
-796 RISKERNIRVVED
+796 KENIRVILENQINSIEKRIND
-809 AAEALGT
+809 KGLSIGFTDEALDFL
-816 KYIESEL
+816 IEKGFDPLFGARPLKRLLQDEVLNPLSEVIL
-823 NERHA
+823 DV
-828 GTLGDIGCLSFN
+828 GDNIED
-840 GNKIITTGEGG
+840 KIIFTKSNSG
-851 LICTNNTTLAKKLR
+851 LI
-865 KKVIA
+865 IA
-870 ENVIVTQ
+870 N
-877 GNRGSF
+877 
-883 FVNCKNWSTI
+883 KNLKI
-893 SCPAFNQKSIDT
+893 
-905 IGAGDTFLALSA
+905 LS
-917 LCLAS
+917 S
-922 KFDARLTLL
+922 
-931 ISSLAASY
+931 
-939 ATNQFGNVSIF
+939 
-950 DYNILKKQLNHI
+950 
-962 LK
+962 

>member
-1 MMNFEKYTNS
+1 MNFEKYTNS

-16 NSAQNLALSKKN
+16 NGAQNLALGKKH
-28 QKIAPIHVFNELLNS
+28 QKITPMHIFSELLNS
-43 NHEIINKVFEKI
+43 NHDLIVKALEGSDVNQIKI
-55 DIEIIKKNISEL
+55 SIQNYL
-67 ISKEPLNNT
+67 SKEPSHSGNG
-76 NSSQIYADAKLL
+76 QVFADPKLIQ
-88 NLFEGAEE
+88 LFEKAEKLASE
-96 IANSNQD
+96 QHDNY
-103 SFVSIDTL
+103 VSIDSL
-111 LLSCIKSDDQI
+111 LISSIQSDSNIEDLIK
-122 ENILKKNGLTFTQV
+122 KAGLNLNKIQ
-136 KSKIEEFRKDR
+136 SKILEIRKNS
-147 KSDSENS
+147 KSDSESS

-162 KFTIN
+162 KYTIN
-167 VTKKAQNRELDPV
+167 VTQKAQNRELDPV

-222 IINKDV
+222 IVNKDV
-228 PRSLENKV
+228 PKSLENKV

-265 IHKQNGSIILFIDE
+265 IHKENGKIILFIDE

-287 KTDGAMDA
+287 KSDGAMDA

-309 CVGATTLE
+309 CVGATTLD

-339 EPSSTDAVAILRGLK
+339 EPSSSDAVAILRGLK

-369 ILSSVQLSDRYI
+369 ILAAVQLSDRYI

-426 NVLSNENE
+426 NVLS
-434 KDDKKNKKID
+434 KDSEQDEKKNETINQ
-444 SQISDI
+444 QI
-450 QKKLNILNST
+450 QELEEKLKSLNAT
-460 WESEKKILDT
+460 WEAEKKILDT

-484 LESAQRNGDLTKA
+484 LEAAQRNGDLTKA
-497 SEIMYGLIPSLQKE
+497 SEIMYGLLPSLQKE
-511 YEELNQKEQATIIN
+511 YDSLNEQEQSKIIN
-525 EVINAEDIASVV
+525 EVINAEDIAGVV
-537 SKWTGIPLEKLIGGE
+537 SKWTGIPLEKLSGGE
-552 KDKLV
+552 NNKLV
-557 NIEKLLE
+557 NIEHLLE
-564 KRVIGQQDAIKKVSK
+564 KRVIGQKDAIEKVSK

-589 DPDKPLGSF
+589 DPNKPLGSF

-637 HSVSKLIGSPPGYI
+637 HSVSKLIGSPPGYV

-683 FNILLQILD
+683 FNVLLQILD

-722 IDDNFDY
+722 IDDHFDY
-729 TTKKNLALE
+729 ATKKNLALE
-738 ELKNHF
+738 ELKKHF

-750 RIDDIILFNN
+750 RIDDIILFNK
-760 NSWHRGCLFNK
+760 LT
-771 NSKRRISA
+771 
-779 IVPVHVS
+779 
-786 GNAVQIQELV
+786 
-796 RISKERNIRVVED
+796 KENI
-809 AAEALGT
+809 
-816 KYIESEL
+816 
-823 NERHA
+823 
-828 GTLGDIGCLSFN
+828 
-840 GNKIITTGEGG
+840 
-851 LICTNNTTLAKKLR
+851 
-865 KKVIA
+865 
-870 ENVIVTQ
+870 
-877 GNRGSF
+877 
-883 FVNCKNWSTI
+883 
-893 SCPAFNQKSIDT
+893 
-905 IGAGDTFLALSA
+905 
-917 LCLAS
+917 
-922 KFDARLTLL
+922 
-931 ISSLAASY
+931 
-939 ATNQFGNVSIF
+939 
-950 DYNILKKQLNHI
+950 NHI
-962 LK
+962 LQNQIDIIQKRINSKGIKISFSDEALEFLSEKGFDPIFGARPLKRLLQDEVLNPLAEVILELGENISEKIIFTKDKYGLKIANKDLKVLTS

>member
-16 NSAQNLALSKKN
+16 NGAQNLALGKKH
-28 QKIAPIHVFNELLNS
+28 QKITPMHIFSELLNS
-43 NHEIINKVFEKI
+43 NHDLIVKALEGSDVNQIKI
-55 DIEIIKKNISEL
+55 SIQNHL
-67 ISKEPLNNT
+67 SKEPSHSGNG
-76 NSSQIYADAKLL
+76 QVFADPKLIQ
-88 NLFEGAEE
+88 LFEKAEKLASE
-96 IANSNQD
+96 QHDNY
-103 SFVSIDTL
+103 VSIDSL
-111 LLSCIKSDDQI
+111 LISSIQSDSNIEDLIK
-122 ENILKKNGLTFTQV
+122 KAGLNLNKIQ
-136 KSKIEEFRKDR
+136 SKISEIRKNS
-147 KSDSENS
+147 KSDSESS

-162 KFTIN
+162 KYTIN
-167 VTKKAQNRELDPV
+167 VTQKAQNRELDPV

-222 IINKDV
+222 IVNKDV
-228 PRSLENKV
+228 PKSLENKV

-265 IHKQNGSIILFIDE
+265 IHKENGKIILFIDE

-287 KTDGAMDA
+287 KSDGAMDA

-309 CVGATTLE
+309 CVGATTLD

-339 EPSSTDAVAILRGLK
+339 EPSSSDAVAILRGLK

-369 ILSSVQLSDRYI
+369 ILAAVQLSDRYI

-426 NVLSNENE
+426 NVLS
-434 KDDKKNKKID
+434 KDSEQDEKKNETINQ
-444 SQISDI
+444 QI
-450 QKKLNILNST
+450 QELEEKLKSLNTT
-460 WESEKKILDT
+460 WEAEKKILDT

-484 LESAQRNGDLTKA
+484 LEAAQRNGDLTKA
-497 SEIMYGLIPSLQKE
+497 SEIMYGLLPSLQKE
-511 YEELNQKEQATIIN
+511 YNSLNEQEQSKIIN
-525 EVINAEDIASVV
+525 EVINAEDIAGVV
-537 SKWTGIPLEKLIGGE
+537 SKWTGIPLEKLSGGE
-552 KDKLV
+552 NNKLV
-557 NIEKLLE
+557 NIEHLLE
-564 KRVIGQQDAIKKVSK
+564 KRVIGQKDAIEKVSK

-589 DPDKPLGSF
+589 DPNKPLGSF

-624 QMLRLDMSEYMEK
+624 QMLRLDMSEYMER
-637 HSVSKLIGSPPGYI
+637 HSVSKLIGSPPGYV
-651 GYDDGGKLTDS
+651 GYEDGGKLTDS

-701 KIVNFKNTLIIMT
+701 KMVNFKNTLIIMT

-722 IDDNFDY
+722 IDDHFDY
-729 TTKKNLALE
+729 ATKKNLALE
-738 ELKNHF
+738 ELKKHF

-750 RIDDIILFNN
+750 RIDDIILFNK
-760 NSWHRGCLFNK
+760 LT
-771 NSKRRISA
+771 
-779 IVPVHVS
+779 
-786 GNAVQIQELV
+786 
-796 RISKERNIRVVED
+796 KENI
-809 AAEALGT
+809 
-816 KYIESEL
+816 
-823 NERHA
+823 
-828 GTLGDIGCLSFN
+828 
-840 GNKIITTGEGG
+840 
-851 LICTNNTTLAKKLR
+851 
-865 KKVIA
+865 
-870 ENVIVTQ
+870 
-877 GNRGSF
+877 
-883 FVNCKNWSTI
+883 
-893 SCPAFNQKSIDT
+893 
-905 IGAGDTFLALSA
+905 
-917 LCLAS
+917 
-922 KFDARLTLL
+922 
-931 ISSLAASY
+931 
-939 ATNQFGNVSIF
+939 
-950 DYNILKKQLNHI
+950 NHI
-962 LK
+962 LLNQIDIIQKRISPKGIMISFSDEALEFLSEKGFDLIFGARPLKRLLQDEVLNPLAEVILELGENISEKIIFTKDKYGLKIANKDLKVLTS

>member
-16 NSAQNLALSKKN
+16 HAAQNLALGKKH
-28 QKIAPIHVFNELLNS
+28 QKITPMHIFSELLNS
-43 NHEIINKVFEKI
+43 NHDLIVKALEGSDVNQIKI
-55 DIEIIKKNISEL
+55 SIQNHL
-67 ISKEPLNNT
+67 SKEPTHNGNG
-76 NSSQIYADAKLL
+76 QIFADPKLIQ
-88 NLFEGAEE
+88 LFEKVEKLAAEQHD
-96 IANSNQD
+96 NY
-103 SFVSIDTL
+103 VSIDSL
-111 LLSCIKSDDQI
+111 LISSIQSDSNIEDLIK
-122 ENILKKNGLTFTQV
+122 KAGLNLNKIQ
-136 KSKIEEFRKDR
+136 SKISEIRKSS
-147 KSDSENS
+147 KSDSESS

-162 KFTIN
+162 KYTIN
-167 VTKKAQNRELDPV
+167 VTQKAQNRELDPV

-222 IINKDV
+222 IVNKDV
-228 PRSLENKV
+228 PKSLENKV

-265 IHKQNGSIILFIDE
+265 IHKENGKIILFIDE

-287 KTDGAMDA
+287 KSDGAMDA

-309 CVGATTLE
+309 CVGATTLD

-339 EPSSTDAVAILRGLK
+339 EPFSSDAVAILRGLK

-369 ILSSVQLSDRYI
+369 ILAAVQLSDRYI

-426 NVLSNENE
+426 NVLS
-434 KDDKKNKKID
+434 KDSEQDEKKNETINQ
-444 SQISDI
+444 QI
-450 QKKLNILNST
+450 QELEKKLKSLNAT
-460 WESEKKILDT
+460 WEAEKKILDT

-484 LESAQRNGDLTKA
+484 LEAAQRNGDLTKA
-497 SEIMYGLIPSLQKE
+497 SEIMYGLLPSLQKE
-511 YEELNQKEQATIIN
+511 YDSLNEQEQSKIIN
-525 EVINAEDIASVV
+525 EVINAEDIAGVV
-537 SKWTGIPLEKLIGGE
+537 SKWTGIPLEKLSGGE
-552 KDKLV
+552 NNKLV
-557 NIEKLLE
+557 NIEHLLE
-564 KRVIGQQDAIKKVSK
+564 KRVIGQKDAIEKVSK

-589 DPDKPLGSF
+589 DPNKPLGSF

-637 HSVSKLIGSPPGYI
+637 HSVSKLIGSPPGYV

-701 KIVNFKNTLIIMT
+701 KMVNFKNTLIIMT

-722 IDDNFDY
+722 IDDHFDY
-729 TTKKNLALE
+729 ATKKNLALE

-750 RIDDIILFNN
+750 RIDDIILFNKLTKEN
-760 NSWHRGCLFNK
+760 INHILQNQIAIIQE
-771 NSKRRISA
+771 RISPKG
-779 IVPVHVS
+779 IK
-786 GNAVQIQELV
+786 
-796 RISKERNIRVVED
+796 ISFSE
-809 AAEALGT
+809 EALGFLAD
-816 KYIESEL
+816 KGFDPIFGARPLKRLLQDEVLNPLSEVIL
-823 NERHA
+823 E
-828 GTLGDIGCLSFN
+828 LGENISE
-840 GNKIITTGEGG
+840 KIIFTKDKYG
-851 LICTNNTTLAKKLR
+851 LKIANKDL
-865 KKVIA
+865 KV
-870 ENVIVTQ
+870 
-877 GNRGSF
+877 
-883 FVNCKNWSTI
+883 
-893 SCPAFNQKSIDT
+893 
-905 IGAGDTFLALSA
+905 
-917 LCLAS
+917 
-922 KFDARLTLL
+922 LT
-931 ISSLAASY
+931 S
-939 ATNQFGNVSIF
+939 
-950 DYNILKKQLNHI
+950 
-962 LK
+962 

>member
-16 NSAQNLALSKKN
+16 NAAQNLALGKKH
-28 QKIAPIHVFNELLNS
+28 QKITPMHIFSELLNS
-43 NHEIINKVFEKI
+43 NHDLIVKALEGSDVNQIKI
-55 DIEIIKKNISEL
+55 SIQNHL
-67 ISKEPLNNT
+67 SKEPTHNGT
-76 NSSQIYADAKLL
+76 GQIFADPKLIQ
-88 NLFEGAEE
+88 LFERAEKLAAE
-96 IANSNQD
+96 QHDNY
-103 SFVSIDTL
+103 VSIDSL
-111 LLSCIKSDDQI
+111 LISSIQSDSNIEDLIK
-122 ENILKKNGLTFTQV
+122 KAGLNLNKIQ
-136 KSKIEEFRKDR
+136 SKISEIRKSS
-147 KSDSENS
+147 KSDSESS

-162 KFTIN
+162 KYTIN
-167 VTKKAQNRELDPV
+167 VTQKAQNRELDPV

-222 IINKDV
+222 IVNKDV
-228 PRSLENKV
+228 PKSLENKV

-265 IHKQNGSIILFIDE
+265 IHKENGKIILFIDE

-287 KTDGAMDA
+287 KSDGAMDA

-309 CVGATTLE
+309 CVGATTLD

-332 FQPVFVN
+332 FQTVFVN
-339 EPSSTDAVAILRGLK
+339 EPSSSDAVAILRGLK

-369 ILSSVQLSDRYI
+369 ILAAVQLSDRYI

-426 NVLSNENE
+426 NVLS
-434 KDDKKNKKID
+434 KDSEQDEKKNETINQ
-444 SQISDI
+444 QI
-450 QKKLNILNST
+450 QELEKKLKSLNAT
-460 WESEKKILDT
+460 WENEKKILDT

-484 LESAQRNGDLTKA
+484 LEAAQRSGDLTKA
-497 SEIMYGLIPSLQKE
+497 SEIMYGLLPSLQKE
-511 YEELNQKEQATIIN
+511 YDSLNEQEQSKIIN
-525 EVINAEDIASVV
+525 EVINAEDIAGVV
-537 SKWTGIPLEKLIGGE
+537 SKWTGIPLEKLSGGE
-552 KDKLV
+552 NNKLV
-557 NIEKLLE
+557 NIEHLLE
-564 KRVIGQQDAIKKVSK
+564 KRVIGQKDAIEKVSK

-589 DPDKPLGSF
+589 DPNKPLGSF

-637 HSVSKLIGSPPGYI
+637 HSVSKLIGSPPGYV

-701 KIVNFKNTLIIMT
+701 KMVNFKNTLIIMT

-722 IDDNFDY
+722 IDDHFDY
-729 TTKKNLALE
+729 ATKKNLALE

-750 RIDDIILFNN
+750 RIDDIILFNK
-760 NSWHRGCLFNK
+760 LT
-771 NSKRRISA
+771 
-779 IVPVHVS
+779 
-786 GNAVQIQELV
+786 
-796 RISKERNIRVVED
+796 KENI
-809 AAEALGT
+809 
-816 KYIESEL
+816 
-823 NERHA
+823 
-828 GTLGDIGCLSFN
+828 
-840 GNKIITTGEGG
+840 
-851 LICTNNTTLAKKLR
+851 
-865 KKVIA
+865 
-870 ENVIVTQ
+870 
-877 GNRGSF
+877 
-883 FVNCKNWSTI
+883 
-893 SCPAFNQKSIDT
+893 
-905 IGAGDTFLALSA
+905 
-917 LCLAS
+917 
-922 KFDARLTLL
+922 
-931 ISSLAASY
+931 
-939 ATNQFGNVSIF
+939 
-950 DYNILKKQLNHI
+950 NHI
-962 LK
+962 LQNQIAIIQERISPKGIKISFSEEALEFLADKGFDPIFGARPLKRLLQDEVLNPLSEVILELGENISEKIIFTKDKYGLKIANKDLKVLTS

>member
-16 NSAQNLALSKKN
+16 NGAQNLALGKKH
-28 QKIAPIHVFNELLNS
+28 QKITPMHIFSELLNS
-43 NHEIINKVFEKI
+43 NHDLIVKALEGSDVNQIKI
-55 DIEIIKKNISEL
+55 SIQNHL
-67 ISKEPLNNT
+67 SKEPSHSGNG
-76 NSSQIYADAKLL
+76 QVFADPKLIQ
-88 NLFEGAEE
+88 LFEKAEKLASE
-96 IANSNQD
+96 QHDNY
-103 SFVSIDTL
+103 VSIDSL
-111 LLSCIKSDDQI
+111 LISSIQSDSNIEDLIK
-122 ENILKKNGLTFTQV
+122 KAGLNLNKIQ
-136 KSKIEEFRKDR
+136 SKISEIRKNS
-147 KSDSENS
+147 KSDSESS

-162 KFTIN
+162 KYTIN
-167 VTKKAQNRELDPV
+167 VTQKAQNRELDPV

-222 IINKDV
+222 IVNKDV
-228 PRSLENKV
+228 PKSLENKV

-265 IHKQNGSIILFIDE
+265 IHKENGKIILFIDE

-287 KTDGAMDA
+287 KSDGAMDA

-309 CVGATTLE
+309 CVGATTLD

-339 EPSSTDAVAILRGLK
+339 EPSSSDAVAILRGLK

-369 ILSSVQLSDRYI
+369 ILAAVQLSDRYI

-426 NVLSNENE
+426 NVLS
-434 KDDKKNKKID
+434 KDSEQDEKKNETINQ
-444 SQISDI
+444 QI
-450 QKKLNILNST
+450 QELEEKLKSLNAT
-460 WESEKKILDT
+460 WEAEKKILDT

-484 LESAQRNGDLTKA
+484 LEAAQRNGDLTKA
-497 SEIMYGLIPSLQKE
+497 SEIMYGLLPSLQKE
-511 YEELNQKEQATIIN
+511 YDSLNEQEQSKIIN
-525 EVINAEDIASVV
+525 EVINAEDIAGVV
-537 SKWTGIPLEKLIGGE
+537 SKWTGIPLEKLSGSE
-552 KDKLV
+552 NNKLV
-557 NIEKLLE
+557 NIEHLLE
-564 KRVIGQQDAIKKVSK
+564 KRVIGQKDAIEKVSK

-589 DPDKPLGSF
+589 DPNKPLGSF

-637 HSVSKLIGSPPGYI
+637 HSVSKLIGSPPGYV

-683 FNILLQILD
+683 FNVLLQILD

-722 IDDNFDY
+722 IDDHFDY
-729 TTKKNLALE
+729 ATKKNLALE
-738 ELKNHF
+738 ELKKHF

-750 RIDDIILFNN
+750 RIDDIILFNK
-760 NSWHRGCLFNK
+760 LT
-771 NSKRRISA
+771 
-779 IVPVHVS
+779 
-786 GNAVQIQELV
+786 
-796 RISKERNIRVVED
+796 KENI
-809 AAEALGT
+809 
-816 KYIESEL
+816 
-823 NERHA
+823 
-828 GTLGDIGCLSFN
+828 
-840 GNKIITTGEGG
+840 
-851 LICTNNTTLAKKLR
+851 
-865 KKVIA
+865 
-870 ENVIVTQ
+870 
-877 GNRGSF
+877 
-883 FVNCKNWSTI
+883 
-893 SCPAFNQKSIDT
+893 
-905 IGAGDTFLALSA
+905 
-917 LCLAS
+917 
-922 KFDARLTLL
+922 
-931 ISSLAASY
+931 
-939 ATNQFGNVSIF
+939 
-950 DYNILKKQLNHI
+950 NHI
-962 LK
+962 LQNQIDIIQKRINSKGIKISFSDEALEFLSEKGFDPIFGARPLKRLLQDEVLNPLAEVILELGENISEKIIFTKDKYGLKIANKDLKVLTS

>member
-1 MMNFEKYTNS
+1 MNFEKYTNS

-16 NSAQNLALSKKN
+16 NAAQNLALGKKH
-28 QKIAPIHVFNELLNS
+28 QKITPMHIFSELLNS
-43 NHEIINKVFEKI
+43 NHDLIVKALEGSDVNQIKI
-55 DIEIIKKNISEL
+55 SIQNHL
-67 ISKEPLNNT
+67 SKEPSHSGNG
-76 NSSQIYADAKLL
+76 QIFADPKLIQ
-88 NLFEGAEE
+88 LFEKAEKLASE
-96 IANSNQD
+96 QHDNY
-103 SFVSIDTL
+103 VSIDSL
-111 LLSCIKSDDQI
+111 LISSIQSDSNIEDLIK
-122 ENILKKNGLTFTQV
+122 KAGLNLNKIQ
-136 KSKIEEFRKDR
+136 SKISEIRKNS
-147 KSDSENS
+147 KSDSESS

-162 KFTIN
+162 KYTIN
-167 VTKKAQNRELDPV
+167 VTQKAKNRELDPV

-222 IINKDV
+222 IVNKDV
-228 PRSLENKV
+228 PKSLENKV

-265 IHKQNGSIILFIDE
+265 IHKENGKIILFIDE

-287 KTDGAMDA
+287 KSDGAMDA

-309 CVGATTLE
+309 CVGATTLD

-339 EPSSTDAVAILRGLK
+339 EPSSSDAVAILRGLK

-369 ILSSVQLSDRYI
+369 ILAAVQLSDRYI

-426 NVLSNENE
+426 NVLS
-434 KDDKKNKKID
+434 KDSEQDEKKNETINQ
-444 SQISDI
+444 QI
-450 QKKLNILNST
+450 QELEEKLKSLNAT
-460 WESEKKILDT
+460 WEAEKKILDT

-484 LESAQRNGDLTKA
+484 LEASQRNGDLTKA
-497 SEIMYGLIPSLQKE
+497 SEIMYGLLPSLQKE
-511 YEELNQKEQATIIN
+511 YDSLNEQEQSKIIN
-525 EVINAEDIASVV
+525 EVINAEDIAGVV
-537 SKWTGIPLEKLIGGE
+537 SKWTGIPLEKLSGGE
-552 KDKLV
+552 NNKLV
-557 NIEKLLE
+557 NIEHLLE
-564 KRVIGQQDAIKKVSK
+564 KRVIGQKDAIEKVSK

-589 DPDKPLGSF
+589 DPNKPLGSF

-637 HSVSKLIGSPPGYI
+637 HSVSKLIGSPPGYV

-701 KIVNFKNTLIIMT
+701 KMVNFKNTLIIMT

-722 IDDNFDY
+722 IDDHFDY
-729 TTKKNLALE
+729 ATKKNLALE
-738 ELKNHF
+738 ELKKHF

-750 RIDDIILFNN
+750 RIDDIILFNKLTKEN
-760 NSWHRGCLFNK
+760 INYILQNQIDIIQKRI
-771 NSKRRISA
+771 NSKGIKISF
-779 IVPVHVS
+779 S
-786 GNAVQIQELV
+786 
-796 RISKERNIRVVED
+796 D
-809 AAEALGT
+809 EAL
-816 KYIESEL
+816 EFLSEKGFDPIFGARPLKRLLQDEVL
-823 NERHA
+823 NPLSEVILE
-828 GTLGDIGCLSFN
+828 LGENISE
-840 GNKIITTGEGG
+840 KIIFTKDKYG
-851 LICTNNTTLAKKLR
+851 LKIANKDL
-865 KKVIA
+865 KV
-870 ENVIVTQ
+870 
-877 GNRGSF
+877 
-883 FVNCKNWSTI
+883 
-893 SCPAFNQKSIDT
+893 
-905 IGAGDTFLALSA
+905 
-917 LCLAS
+917 
-922 KFDARLTLL
+922 LT
-931 ISSLAASY
+931 S
-939 ATNQFGNVSIF
+939 
-950 DYNILKKQLNHI
+950 
-962 LK
+962 

>member
-1 MMNFEKYTNS
+1 MNFEKYTNS

-16 NSAQNLALSKKN
+16 NAAQNLALGKKH
-28 QKIAPIHVFNELLNS
+28 QKITPMHIFSELLNS
-43 NHEIINKVFEKI
+43 NHDLIVKALEGSDVNQIKI
-55 DIEIIKKNISEL
+55 SIQNHL
-67 ISKEPLNNT
+67 SKEPTHNGT
-76 NSSQIYADAKLL
+76 GQIFADPKLIQ
-88 NLFEGAEE
+88 LFEKAERLTAE
-96 IANSNQD
+96 QHDNY
-103 SFVSIDTL
+103 VSIDSL
-111 LLSCIKSDDQI
+111 LISSIQSDSNIEDLIK
-122 ENILKKNGLTFTQV
+122 KAGLNLNKIQ
-136 KSKIEEFRKDR
+136 SKISEIRKSS

-162 KFTIN
+162 KYTIN
-167 VTKKAQNRELDPV
+167 VTQKAQNRELDPV

-222 IINKDV
+222 IVNKDV
-228 PRSLENKV
+228 PKSLENKV

-265 IHKQNGSIILFIDE
+265 IHKENGKIILFIDE

-287 KTDGAMDA
+287 KSDGAMDA

-309 CVGATTLE
+309 CVGATTLD

-332 FQPVFVN
+332 FQTVFVN
-339 EPSSTDAVAILRGLK
+339 EPSSSDAVAILRGLK

-369 ILSSVQLSDRYI
+369 ILAAVQLSDRYI

-426 NVLSNENE
+426 NVLS
-434 KDDKKNKKID
+434 KDSEQDEKKNETINQ
-444 SQISDI
+444 QI
-450 QKKLNILNST
+450 QELEKKLKSLNAT
-460 WESEKKILDT
+460 WEAEKKILDT

-484 LESAQRNGDLTKA
+484 LEAAQRNGDLTKA
-497 SEIMYGLIPSLQKE
+497 SEIMYGLLPSLQKE
-511 YEELNQKEQATIIN
+511 YDSLNEQEQSKIIN
-525 EVINAEDIASVV
+525 EVINAEDIAGVV
-537 SKWTGIPLEKLIGGE
+537 SKWTGIPLEKLSGGE
-552 KDKLV
+552 NNKLV
-557 NIEKLLE
+557 NIEHLLE
-564 KRVIGQQDAIKKVSK
+564 KRVIGQKDAIEKVSK

-589 DPDKPLGSF
+589 DPNKPLGSF

-637 HSVSKLIGSPPGYI
+637 HSVSKLIGSPPGYV

-701 KIVNFKNTLIIMT
+701 KMVNFKNTLIIMT

-722 IDDNFDY
+722 IDDHFDY
-729 TTKKNLALE
+729 ATKKNLALE

-750 RIDDIILFNN
+750 RIDDIILFNK
-760 NSWHRGCLFNK
+760 LT
-771 NSKRRISA
+771 
-779 IVPVHVS
+779 
-786 GNAVQIQELV
+786 
-796 RISKERNIRVVED
+796 KENI
-809 AAEALGT
+809 
-816 KYIESEL
+816 
-823 NERHA
+823 
-828 GTLGDIGCLSFN
+828 
-840 GNKIITTGEGG
+840 
-851 LICTNNTTLAKKLR
+851 
-865 KKVIA
+865 
-870 ENVIVTQ
+870 
-877 GNRGSF
+877 
-883 FVNCKNWSTI
+883 
-893 SCPAFNQKSIDT
+893 
-905 IGAGDTFLALSA
+905 
-917 LCLAS
+917 
-922 KFDARLTLL
+922 
-931 ISSLAASY
+931 
-939 ATNQFGNVSIF
+939 
-950 DYNILKKQLNHI
+950 NHI
-962 LK
+962 LQNQIAIIQERISPKGIKISFSDEALEFLADKGFDPIFGARPLKRLLQDEVLNPLSEVILELGENISEKIIFTKDKYGLKIANKDLKVLTS

>member
-16 NSAQNLALSKKN
+16 NAAQNLALGKKH
-28 QKIAPIHVFNELLNS
+28 QKITPMHIFSELLNS
-43 NHEIINKVFEKI
+43 NHDLIVKALEGSDVNQIKI
-55 DIEIIKKNISEL
+55 SIQNHL
-67 ISKEPLNNT
+67 SKEPTHNGT
-76 NSSQIYADAKLL
+76 GQIFADPKLIQ
-88 NLFEGAEE
+88 LFEKAEKLAAE
-96 IANSNQD
+96 QHDNY
-103 SFVSIDTL
+103 VSIDSL
-111 LLSCIKSDDQI
+111 LISSIQSDSNIEDLIK
-122 ENILKKNGLTFTQV
+122 KAGLNLNKIQ
-136 KSKIEEFRKDR
+136 SKISEIRKSS

-162 KFTIN
+162 KYTIN
-167 VTKKAQNRELDPV
+167 VTQKAQNRELDPV

-222 IINKDV
+222 IVNKDV
-228 PRSLENKV
+228 PKSLENKV

-265 IHKQNGSIILFIDE
+265 IHKENGKIILFIDE

-287 KTDGAMDA
+287 KSDGAMDA

-309 CVGATTLE
+309 CVGATTLD

-332 FQPVFVN
+332 FQTVFVN
-339 EPSSTDAVAILRGLK
+339 EPSSSDAVAILRGLK

-369 ILSSVQLSDRYI
+369 ILAAVQLSDRYI

-426 NVLSNENE
+426 NVLS
-434 KDDKKNKKID
+434 KDSEQDEKKNETINQ
-444 SQISDI
+444 QI
-450 QKKLNILNST
+450 QELEKKLKSLNAT
-460 WESEKKILDT
+460 WEAEKKILDT

-484 LESAQRNGDLTKA
+484 LEAAQRNGDLTKA
-497 SEIMYGLIPSLQKE
+497 SEIMYGLLPSLQKE
-511 YEELNQKEQATIIN
+511 YDSLNEQEQSKIIN
-525 EVINAEDIASVV
+525 EVINAEDIAGVV
-537 SKWTGIPLEKLIGGE
+537 SKWTGIPLEKLSGGE
-552 KDKLV
+552 NNKLV
-557 NIEKLLE
+557 NIEHLLE
-564 KRVIGQQDAIKKVSK
+564 KRVIGQKDAIEKVSK

-589 DPDKPLGSF
+589 DPNKPLGSF

-637 HSVSKLIGSPPGYI
+637 HSVSKLIGSPPGYV

-722 IDDNFDY
+722 IDDHFDY
-729 TTKKNLALE
+729 ATKKNLALE

-750 RIDDIILFNN
+750 RIDDIILFNK
-760 NSWHRGCLFNK
+760 LT
-771 NSKRRISA
+771 
-779 IVPVHVS
+779 
-786 GNAVQIQELV
+786 
-796 RISKERNIRVVED
+796 KENI
-809 AAEALGT
+809 
-816 KYIESEL
+816 
-823 NERHA
+823 
-828 GTLGDIGCLSFN
+828 
-840 GNKIITTGEGG
+840 
-851 LICTNNTTLAKKLR
+851 
-865 KKVIA
+865 
-870 ENVIVTQ
+870 
-877 GNRGSF
+877 
-883 FVNCKNWSTI
+883 
-893 SCPAFNQKSIDT
+893 
-905 IGAGDTFLALSA
+905 
-917 LCLAS
+917 
-922 KFDARLTLL
+922 
-931 ISSLAASY
+931 
-939 ATNQFGNVSIF
+939 
-950 DYNILKKQLNHI
+950 NHI
-962 LK
+962 LQNQIAIIQERISPKGIKISFSDEALEFLADKGFDPIFGARPLKRLLQDEVLNPLSEVILELGENISEKIIFTKDKYGLKIANKDLKVLTS

>member
-16 NSAQNLALSKKN
+16 NSAQNLALSKKH
-28 QKIAPIHVFNELLNS
+28 QKIAPIHIFNELLNS
-43 NHEIINKVFEKI
+43 NHELINKIFEKI
-55 DIEIIKKNISEL
+55 NTGIIKTTISEIL
-67 ISKEPLNNT
+67 SKEQVNNS
-76 NSSQIYADAKLL
+76 NSSQIYADPKLL
-88 NLFEGAEE
+88 SLFEDAEK
-96 IANSNQD
+96 IAKSNQD
-103 SFVSIDTL
+103 SFVSIDSL
-111 LLSCIKSDDQI
+111 FLSCIKSDDQI
-122 ENILKKNGLTFTQV
+122 EKILKKNGLSLGLV
-136 KSKIEEFRKDR
+136 KTKIQEFRKDG
-147 KSDSENS
+147 KSESENS

-162 KFTIN
+162 KYTIN
-167 VTKKAQNRELDPV
+167 VTQKAQKRELDPV

-222 IINKDV
+222 IANKDV

-309 CVGATTLE
+309 CVGATTLD

-426 NVLSNENE
+426 NVLSKDNE
-434 KDDKKNKKID
+434 KDEKKNEKIE

-450 QKKLNILNST
+450 QEKLNILNST

-484 LESAQRNGDLTKA
+484 LEGAQRSGDLTKA
-497 SEIMYGLIPSLQKE
+497 SEIMYGLLPSLQKE
-511 YEELNQKEQATIIN
+511 YEELNKKEQATIIN

-552 KDKLV
+552 KDKLI

-564 KRVIGQQDAIKKVSK
+564 KRVIGQQDAIEKVSK

-637 HSVSKLIGSPPGYI
+637 HSVSKLIGSPPGYV

-722 IDDNFDY
+722 VDDNFDY
-729 TTKKNLALE
+729 TTKKNLAIE
-738 ELKNHF
+738 ELKNHY

-750 RIDDIILFNN
+750 RIDDIILFNK
-760 NSWHRGCLFNK
+760 L
-771 NSKRRISA
+771 SKENISA
-779 IVPVHVS
+779 ILNNQIKLIEKRVS
-786 GNAVQIQELV
+786 SKG
-796 RISKERNIRVVED
+796 ISIGFTDEAFNYLKEKGFDPLFGARPLKRLLQDEVLNP
-809 AAEALGT
+809 L
-816 KYIESEL
+816 SEVIL
-823 NERHA
+823 
-828 GTLGDIGCLSFN
+828 DIGENIDDKLIFT
-840 GNKIITTGEGG
+840 KDKYG
-851 LICTNNTTLAKKLR
+851 L
-865 KKVIA
+865 VIA
-870 ENVIVTQ
+870 N
-877 GNRGSF
+877 
-883 FVNCKNWSTI
+883 KNLRVLRS
-893 SCPAFNQKSIDT
+893 
-905 IGAGDTFLALSA
+905 
-917 LCLAS
+917 
-922 KFDARLTLL
+922 
-931 ISSLAASY
+931 
-939 ATNQFGNVSIF
+939 
-950 DYNILKKQLNHI
+950 
-962 LK
+962 

>member
-1 MMNFEKYTNS
+1 MNFEKYTNS

-16 NSAQNLALSKKN
+16 NAAQNLALGKKH
-28 QKIAPIHVFNELLNS
+28 QKITPMHIFSELLNS
-43 NHEIINKVFEKI
+43 NHDLIVKALEGSDVNQIKI
-55 DIEIIKKNISEL
+55 SIQNHL
-67 ISKEPLNNT
+67 SKEPSHSGNGHVFADPKLIQLFEKAEKLASEQHDNNVAIDSLLI
-76 NSSQIYADAKLL
+76 SSIQSDSNIEDLIKKAGL
-88 NLFEGAEE
+88 NLNK
-96 IANSNQD
+96 IQ
-103 SFVSIDTL
+103 
-111 LLSCIKSDDQI
+111 
-122 ENILKKNGLTFTQV
+122 
-136 KSKIEEFRKDR
+136 SKISEIRKNS
-147 KSDSENS
+147 KSDSESS

-162 KFTIN
+162 KYTIN
-167 VTKKAQNRELDPV
+167 VTQKAQNRELDPV

-222 IINKDV
+222 IVNKDV
-228 PRSLENKV
+228 PKSLENKV

-265 IHKQNGSIILFIDE
+265 IHKENGKIILFIDE

-287 KTDGAMDA
+287 RSDGAMDA

-309 CVGATTLE
+309 CVGATTLD

-339 EPSSTDAVAILRGLK
+339 EPSSSDAVAILRGLK

-369 ILSSVQLSDRYI
+369 ILAAVQLSDRYI

-426 NVLSNENE
+426 NVLS
-434 KDDKKNKKID
+434 KDSEQDEKKNETINQ
-444 SQISDI
+444 QI
-450 QKKLNILNST
+450 QELEEKLKSLNAT
-460 WESEKKILDT
+460 WEAEKKILDT

-484 LESAQRNGDLTKA
+484 LEASQRNGDLTKA
-497 SEIMYGLIPSLQKE
+497 SEIMYGLLPSLQKE
-511 YEELNQKEQATIIN
+511 YDSLNEQEQSKIIN
-525 EVINAEDIASVV
+525 EVINAEDIAGVV
-537 SKWTGIPLEKLIGGE
+537 SKWTGIPLEKLSGSE
-552 KDKLV
+552 NNKLV
-557 NIEKLLE
+557 NIEHLLE
-564 KRVIGQQDAIKKVSK
+564 KRVIGQKDAIEKVSK

-589 DPDKPLGSF
+589 DPNKPLGSF

-624 QMLRLDMSEYMEK
+624 QMLRLDMSEYMER
-637 HSVSKLIGSPPGYI
+637 HSVSKLIGSPPGYV
-651 GYDDGGKLTDS
+651 GYEDGGKLTDS

-683 FNILLQILD
+683 FNVLLQILD

-722 IDDNFDY
+722 IDDHFDY
-729 TTKKNLALE
+729 ATKKNLALE
-738 ELKNHF
+738 ELKKHF

-750 RIDDIILFNN
+750 RIDDIILFNK
-760 NSWHRGCLFNK
+760 LT
-771 NSKRRISA
+771 
-779 IVPVHVS
+779 
-786 GNAVQIQELV
+786 
-796 RISKERNIRVVED
+796 KENI
-809 AAEALGT
+809 
-816 KYIESEL
+816 
-823 NERHA
+823 
-828 GTLGDIGCLSFN
+828 
-840 GNKIITTGEGG
+840 
-851 LICTNNTTLAKKLR
+851 
-865 KKVIA
+865 
-870 ENVIVTQ
+870 
-877 GNRGSF
+877 
-883 FVNCKNWSTI
+883 
-893 SCPAFNQKSIDT
+893 
-905 IGAGDTFLALSA
+905 
-917 LCLAS
+917 
-922 KFDARLTLL
+922 
-931 ISSLAASY
+931 
-939 ATNQFGNVSIF
+939 
-950 DYNILKKQLNHI
+950 NHI
-962 LK
+962 LLNQIDIIQKRISPKGIMISFSDEALEFLSEKGFDLIFGARPLKRLLQDEVLNPLAEVILELGENISEKIIFTKDKYGLKIANKDLKVLTS

>member
-1 MMNFEKYTNS
+1 MNFEKYTNS

-16 NSAQNLALSKKN
+16 NAAQNLALGKKH
-28 QKIAPIHVFNELLNS
+28 QKITPMHIFSELLNS
-43 NHEIINKVFEKI
+43 NHDLIVKALEGSDVNQIKI
-55 DIEIIKKNISEL
+55 SIQNHL
-67 ISKEPLNNT
+67 SKEPSHSGNG
-76 NSSQIYADAKLL
+76 QVFADPKLIQ
-88 NLFEGAEE
+88 LFEKAEKLASE
-96 IANSNQD
+96 QHDNY
-103 SFVSIDTL
+103 VSIDSL
-111 LLSCIKSDDQI
+111 LISSIQSDSNIEDLIK
-122 ENILKKNGLTFTQV
+122 KAGLNLNKIQ
-136 KSKIEEFRKDR
+136 SKISEIRKNS
-147 KSDSENS
+147 KSDSESS

-162 KFTIN
+162 KYTIN
-167 VTKKAQNRELDPV
+167 VTQKAQNRELDPV

-222 IINKDV
+222 IVNKDV
-228 PRSLENKV
+228 PKSLENKV

-265 IHKQNGSIILFIDE
+265 IHKENGKIILFIDE

-287 KTDGAMDA
+287 KSDGAMDA

-309 CVGATTLE
+309 CVGATTLD

-339 EPSSTDAVAILRGLK
+339 EPSSSDAVAILRGLK

-369 ILSSVQLSDRYI
+369 ILAAVQLSDRYI

-426 NVLSNENE
+426 NVLS
-434 KDDKKNKKID
+434 KDSEQDEKKNETINQ
-444 SQISDI
+444 QI
-450 QKKLNILNST
+450 QELEEKLKSLNAT
-460 WESEKKILDT
+460 WEAEKKILDT

-484 LESAQRNGDLTKA
+484 LEASQRNGDLTKA
-497 SEIMYGLIPSLQKE
+497 SEIMYGLLPSLQKE
-511 YEELNQKEQATIIN
+511 YDSLNEQEQSKIIN
-525 EVINAEDIASVV
+525 EVINAEDIAGVV
-537 SKWTGIPLEKLIGGE
+537 SKWTGIPLEKLSGSE
-552 KDKLV
+552 NNKLV
-557 NIEKLLE
+557 NIEHLLE
-564 KRVIGQQDAIKKVSK
+564 KRVIGQKDAIEKVSK

-589 DPDKPLGSF
+589 DPNKPLGSF

-637 HSVSKLIGSPPGYI
+637 HSVSKLIGSPPGYV

-701 KIVNFKNTLIIMT
+701 KMVNFKNTLIIMT

-722 IDDNFDY
+722 IDDHFDY
-729 TTKKNLALE
+729 ATKKNLALE
-738 ELKNHF
+738 ELKKHF

-750 RIDDIILFNN
+750 RIDDIILFNK
-760 NSWHRGCLFNK
+760 LT
-771 NSKRRISA
+771 
-779 IVPVHVS
+779 
-786 GNAVQIQELV
+786 
-796 RISKERNIRVVED
+796 KENI
-809 AAEALGT
+809 
-816 KYIESEL
+816 
-823 NERHA
+823 
-828 GTLGDIGCLSFN
+828 
-840 GNKIITTGEGG
+840 
-851 LICTNNTTLAKKLR
+851 
-865 KKVIA
+865 
-870 ENVIVTQ
+870 
-877 GNRGSF
+877 
-883 FVNCKNWSTI
+883 
-893 SCPAFNQKSIDT
+893 
-905 IGAGDTFLALSA
+905 
-917 LCLAS
+917 
-922 KFDARLTLL
+922 
-931 ISSLAASY
+931 
-939 ATNQFGNVSIF
+939 
-950 DYNILKKQLNHI
+950 NHI
-962 LK
+962 LQNQIDIIQKRINSKGIKISFSDEALEFLSEKGFDPIFGARPLKRLLQDEVLNPLAEVILELGENISEKIIFTKDKYGLKIANKDLKVLTS

>member
-1 MMNFEKYTNS
+1 MNFEKYTNS

-16 NSAQNLALSKKN
+16 NAAQNLALGKKH
-28 QKIAPIHVFNELLNS
+28 QKITPMHIFSELLNS
-43 NHEIINKVFEKI
+43 NHDLIVKALEGSDVNQIKI
-55 DIEIIKKNISEL
+55 SIQNHL
-67 ISKEPLNNT
+67 SKEPSHSGNG
-76 NSSQIYADAKLL
+76 QVFADPKLIQ
-88 NLFEGAEE
+88 LFEKAEKLASE
-96 IANSNQD
+96 QHDNY
-103 SFVSIDTL
+103 VSIDSL
-111 LLSCIKSDDQI
+111 LISSIQSDSNIEDLIK
-122 ENILKKNGLTFTQV
+122 KAGLNLNKIQ
-136 KSKIEEFRKDR
+136 SKISEIRKNS
-147 KSDSENS
+147 KSDSESS

-162 KFTIN
+162 KYTIN
-167 VTKKAQNRELDPV
+167 VTQKAQNRELDPV

-222 IINKDV
+222 IVNKDV
-228 PRSLENKV
+228 PKSLENKV

-265 IHKQNGSIILFIDE
+265 IHKENGKIILFIDE

-287 KTDGAMDA
+287 KSDGAMDA

-309 CVGATTLE
+309 CVGATTLD

-339 EPSSTDAVAILRGLK
+339 EPSSSDAVAILRGLK

-369 ILSSVQLSDRYI
+369 ILAAVQLSDRYI

-426 NVLSNENE
+426 NVLS
-434 KDDKKNKKID
+434 KDSEQDEKKNETINK
-444 SQISDI
+444 QI
-450 QKKLNILNST
+450 QELEEKLKSLNAT
-460 WESEKKILDT
+460 WEAEKKILDT

-484 LESAQRNGDLTKA
+484 LEASQRNGDLTKA
-497 SEIMYGLIPSLQKE
+497 SEIMYGLLPSLQKE
-511 YEELNQKEQATIIN
+511 YDSLNEQEQSKIIN
-525 EVINAEDIASVV
+525 EVINAEDIAGVV
-537 SKWTGIPLEKLIGGE
+537 SKWTGIPLEKLSGGE
-552 KDKLV
+552 NNKLV
-557 NIEKLLE
+557 NIEHLLE
-564 KRVIGQQDAIKKVSK
+564 KRVIGQKDAIEKVSK

-589 DPDKPLGSF
+589 DPNKPLGSF

-637 HSVSKLIGSPPGYI
+637 HSVSKLIGSPPGYV

-683 FNILLQILD
+683 FNVLLQILD

-701 KIVNFKNTLIIMT
+701 KMVNFKNTLIIMT

-722 IDDNFDY
+722 IDDHFDY
-729 TTKKNLALE
+729 ATKKNLALE
-738 ELKNHF
+738 ELKKHF

-750 RIDDIILFNN
+750 RIDDIILFNK
-760 NSWHRGCLFNK
+760 LT
-771 NSKRRISA
+771 
-779 IVPVHVS
+779 
-786 GNAVQIQELV
+786 
-796 RISKERNIRVVED
+796 KENI
-809 AAEALGT
+809 
-816 KYIESEL
+816 
-823 NERHA
+823 
-828 GTLGDIGCLSFN
+828 
-840 GNKIITTGEGG
+840 
-851 LICTNNTTLAKKLR
+851 
-865 KKVIA
+865 
-870 ENVIVTQ
+870 
-877 GNRGSF
+877 
-883 FVNCKNWSTI
+883 
-893 SCPAFNQKSIDT
+893 
-905 IGAGDTFLALSA
+905 
-917 LCLAS
+917 
-922 KFDARLTLL
+922 
-931 ISSLAASY
+931 
-939 ATNQFGNVSIF
+939 
-950 DYNILKKQLNHI
+950 NHI
-962 LK
+962 LQNQIDIIQKRINSKGIKISFSDEALEFLSEKGFDPIFGARPLKRLLQDEVLNPLAEVILELGENISEKIIFTKDKYGLKIANKDLKVLTS

>member
-1 MMNFEKYTNS
+1 MNFEKYTNS

-16 NSAQNLALSKKN
+16 NAAQNLALGKKH
-28 QKIAPIHVFNELLNS
+28 QKITPMHIFSELLNS
-43 NHEIINKVFEKI
+43 NHDLIVKALEGSDVNQIKI
-55 DIEIIKKNISEL
+55 SIQNHL
-67 ISKEPLNNT
+67 SKEPSHSGNG
-76 NSSQIYADAKLL
+76 QIFADPKLIQ
-88 NLFEGAEE
+88 LFEKAEKLASE
-96 IANSNQD
+96 QHDNY
-103 SFVSIDTL
+103 VSIDSL
-111 LLSCIKSDDQI
+111 LISSIQSDSNIEDLIK
-122 ENILKKNGLTFTQV
+122 KAGLNLNKIQ
-136 KSKIEEFRKDR
+136 SKISEIRKNS
-147 KSDSENS
+147 KSDSESS

-162 KFTIN
+162 KYTIN
-167 VTKKAQNRELDPV
+167 VTQKAQNRELDPV

-222 IINKDV
+222 IVNKDV
-228 PRSLENKV
+228 PKSLENKV

-265 IHKQNGSIILFIDE
+265 IHKENGKIILFIDE

-287 KTDGAMDA
+287 KSDGAMDA

-309 CVGATTLE
+309 CVGATTLD

-339 EPSSTDAVAILRGLK
+339 EPSSSDAVAILRGLK

-369 ILSSVQLSDRYI
+369 ILAAVQLSDRYI

-426 NVLSNENE
+426 NVLS
-434 KDDKKNKKID
+434 KDSEQDEKKNETINQ
-444 SQISDI
+444 QI
-450 QKKLNILNST
+450 QELEEKLKSLNAT
-460 WESEKKILDT
+460 WEAEKKILDT

-484 LESAQRNGDLTKA
+484 LEAAQRNGDLTKA
-497 SEIMYGLIPSLQKE
+497 SEIMYGLLPSLQKE
-511 YEELNQKEQATIIN
+511 YNSLNEQEQSKIIN
-525 EVINAEDIASVV
+525 EVINAEDIAGVV
-537 SKWTGIPLEKLIGGE
+537 SKWTGIPLEKLSGGE
-552 KDKLV
+552 NNKLV
-557 NIEKLLE
+557 NIEHLLE
-564 KRVIGQQDAIKKVSK
+564 KRVIGQKDAIEKVSK

-589 DPDKPLGSF
+589 DPNKPLGSF

-624 QMLRLDMSEYMEK
+624 QMLRLDMSEYMER
-637 HSVSKLIGSPPGYI
+637 HSVSKLIGSPPGYV
-651 GYDDGGKLTDS
+651 GYEDGGKLTDS

-683 FNILLQILD
+683 FNVLLQILD

-722 IDDNFDY
+722 IDDHFDY
-729 TTKKNLALE
+729 ATKKNLALE
-738 ELKNHF
+738 ELKKHF

-750 RIDDIILFNN
+750 RIDDIILFNK
-760 NSWHRGCLFNK
+760 LT
-771 NSKRRISA
+771 
-779 IVPVHVS
+779 
-786 GNAVQIQELV
+786 
-796 RISKERNIRVVED
+796 KENI
-809 AAEALGT
+809 
-816 KYIESEL
+816 
-823 NERHA
+823 
-828 GTLGDIGCLSFN
+828 
-840 GNKIITTGEGG
+840 
-851 LICTNNTTLAKKLR
+851 
-865 KKVIA
+865 
-870 ENVIVTQ
+870 
-877 GNRGSF
+877 
-883 FVNCKNWSTI
+883 
-893 SCPAFNQKSIDT
+893 
-905 IGAGDTFLALSA
+905 
-917 LCLAS
+917 
-922 KFDARLTLL
+922 
-931 ISSLAASY
+931 
-939 ATNQFGNVSIF
+939 
-950 DYNILKKQLNHI
+950 NHI
-962 LK
+962 LLNQIDIIQKRISPKGIMISFSDEALEFLSEKGFDLIFGARPLKRLLQDEVLNPLAEVILELGENISEKIIFTKDKYGLKIANKDLKVLTS

>member
-1 MMNFEKYTNS
+1 MNFEKYTNS

-16 NSAQNLALSKKN
+16 NGAQNLALGKKH
-28 QKIAPIHVFNELLNS
+28 QKITPMHIFSELLNS
-43 NHEIINKVFEKI
+43 NHDLIVKALEGSDVNQIKI
-55 DIEIIKKNISEL
+55 SIQNHL
-67 ISKEPLNNT
+67 SKEPSHSGNG
-76 NSSQIYADAKLL
+76 QVFADPKLIQ
-88 NLFEGAEE
+88 LFEKAEKLASE
-96 IANSNQD
+96 QHDNY
-103 SFVSIDTL
+103 VSIDSL
-111 LLSCIKSDDQI
+111 LISSIQSDSNIEDLIK
-122 ENILKKNGLTFTQV
+122 KAGLNLNKIQ
-136 KSKIEEFRKDR
+136 SKISEIRKNS
-147 KSDSENS
+147 KSDSESS

-162 KFTIN
+162 KYTIN
-167 VTKKAQNRELDPV
+167 VTQKAQNRGLDPV

-222 IINKDV
+222 IVNKDV
-228 PRSLENKV
+228 PKSLENKV

-265 IHKQNGSIILFIDE
+265 IHKENGKIILFIDE

-287 KTDGAMDA
+287 KSDGAMDA

-309 CVGATTLE
+309 CVGATTLD

-339 EPSSTDAVAILRGLK
+339 EPSSSDAVAILRGLK

-369 ILSSVQLSDRYI
+369 ILAAVQLSDRYI

-426 NVLSNENE
+426 NVLS
-434 KDDKKNKKID
+434 KDSEQDEKKNETINQ
-444 SQISDI
+444 QI
-450 QKKLNILNST
+450 QELEEKLKSLNAT
-460 WESEKKILDT
+460 WEAEKKILDT

-484 LESAQRNGDLTKA
+484 LEAAQRNGDLTKA
-497 SEIMYGLIPSLQKE
+497 SEIMYGLLPSLQKE
-511 YEELNQKEQATIIN
+511 YDSLNEQEQSKIIN
-525 EVINAEDIASVV
+525 EVINAEDIAGVV
-537 SKWTGIPLEKLIGGE
+537 SKWTGIPLEKLSGGE
-552 KDKLV
+552 NNKLV
-557 NIEKLLE
+557 NIEHLLE
-564 KRVIGQQDAIKKVSK
+564 KRVIGQKDAIEKVSK

-589 DPDKPLGSF
+589 DPNKPLGSF

-637 HSVSKLIGSPPGYI
+637 HSVSKLIGSPPGYV

-683 FNILLQILD
+683 FNVLLQILD

-701 KIVNFKNTLIIMT
+701 KMVNFKNTLIIMT

-722 IDDNFDY
+722 IDDHFDY
-729 TTKKNLALE
+729 ATKKNLALE
-738 ELKNHF
+738 ELKKHF

-750 RIDDIILFNN
+750 RIDDIILFNK
-760 NSWHRGCLFNK
+760 LT
-771 NSKRRISA
+771 
-779 IVPVHVS
+779 
-786 GNAVQIQELV
+786 
-796 RISKERNIRVVED
+796 KENI
-809 AAEALGT
+809 
-816 KYIESEL
+816 
-823 NERHA
+823 
-828 GTLGDIGCLSFN
+828 
-840 GNKIITTGEGG
+840 
-851 LICTNNTTLAKKLR
+851 
-865 KKVIA
+865 
-870 ENVIVTQ
+870 
-877 GNRGSF
+877 
-883 FVNCKNWSTI
+883 
-893 SCPAFNQKSIDT
+893 
-905 IGAGDTFLALSA
+905 
-917 LCLAS
+917 
-922 KFDARLTLL
+922 
-931 ISSLAASY
+931 
-939 ATNQFGNVSIF
+939 
-950 DYNILKKQLNHI
+950 NHI
-962 LK
+962 LQNQIDIIQKRINSKGIKISFSDEALEFLSEKGFDPVFGARPLKRLLQDEVLNPLAEVILELGENISEKIIFTKDKYGLKIANKDLKVLTS

>member
-1 MMNFEKYTNS
+1 MNFEKYTNS

-16 NSAQNLALSKKN
+16 NGAQNLALGKKH
-28 QKIAPIHVFNELLNS
+28 QKITPMHIFSELLNS
-43 NHEIINKVFEKI
+43 NHDLIVKALEGSDVNQIKI
-55 DIEIIKKNISEL
+55 SIQNHL
-67 ISKEPLNNT
+67 SKEPSHSGNG
-76 NSSQIYADAKLL
+76 QIFADPKLIQ
-88 NLFEGAEE
+88 LFEKAEKLASE
-96 IANSNQD
+96 QHDNY
-103 SFVSIDTL
+103 VSIDSL
-111 LLSCIKSDDQI
+111 LISSIQSDSNIEDLIK
-122 ENILKKNGLTFTQV
+122 KAGLNLNKIQ
-136 KSKIEEFRKDR
+136 SKISEIRKSS
-147 KSDSENS
+147 KSDSESS

-162 KFTIN
+162 KYTIN
-167 VTKKAQNRELDPV
+167 VTQKAQNRELDPV

-222 IINKDV
+222 IVNKDV
-228 PRSLENKV
+228 PKSLENKV

-265 IHKQNGSIILFIDE
+265 IHKENGKIILFIDE

-287 KTDGAMDA
+287 KSDGAMDA

-309 CVGATTLE
+309 CVGATTLD

-339 EPSSTDAVAILRGLK
+339 EPSSSDAVAILRGLK

-369 ILSSVQLSDRYI
+369 ILAAVQLSDRYI

-426 NVLSNENE
+426 NVLS
-434 KDDKKNKKID
+434 KDSEQDEKKNETINQ
-444 SQISDI
+444 QI
-450 QKKLNILNST
+450 QELEEKLKSLNAT
-460 WESEKKILDT
+460 WEAEKKILDT

-484 LESAQRNGDLTKA
+484 LEASQRNGDLTKA
-497 SEIMYGLIPSLQKE
+497 SEIMYGLLPSLQKE
-511 YEELNQKEQATIIN
+511 YDSLNEQEQSKIIN
-525 EVINAEDIASVV
+525 EVINAEDIAGVV
-537 SKWTGIPLEKLIGGE
+537 SKWTGIPLEKLSGSE
-552 KDKLV
+552 NNKLV
-557 NIEKLLE
+557 NIEHLLE
-564 KRVIGQQDAIKKVSK
+564 KRVIGQKDAIEKVSK

-589 DPDKPLGSF
+589 DPNKPLGSF

-637 HSVSKLIGSPPGYI
+637 HSVSKLIGSPPGYV

-677 KAHPDV
+677 KAHTDV

-701 KIVNFKNTLIIMT
+701 KMVNFKNTLIIMT

-722 IDDNFDY
+722 IDDHFDY
-729 TTKKNLALE
+729 ATKKNLALE
-738 ELKNHF
+738 ELKKHF

-750 RIDDIILFNN
+750 RIDDIILFNK
-760 NSWHRGCLFNK
+760 LT
-771 NSKRRISA
+771 
-779 IVPVHVS
+779 
-786 GNAVQIQELV
+786 
-796 RISKERNIRVVED
+796 KENI
-809 AAEALGT
+809 
-816 KYIESEL
+816 
-823 NERHA
+823 
-828 GTLGDIGCLSFN
+828 
-840 GNKIITTGEGG
+840 
-851 LICTNNTTLAKKLR
+851 
-865 KKVIA
+865 
-870 ENVIVTQ
+870 
-877 GNRGSF
+877 
-883 FVNCKNWSTI
+883 
-893 SCPAFNQKSIDT
+893 
-905 IGAGDTFLALSA
+905 
-917 LCLAS
+917 
-922 KFDARLTLL
+922 
-931 ISSLAASY
+931 
-939 ATNQFGNVSIF
+939 
-950 DYNILKKQLNHI
+950 NHI
-962 LK
+962 LQNQIDIIQKRINSKGIKISFSDEALEFLSEKGFDPIFGARPLKRLLQDEVLNPLAEVILELGENISEKIIFTKDKYGLKIANKDLKVLTS

>member
-16 NSAQNLALSKKN
+16 NAAQNLALGKKH
-28 QKIAPIHVFNELLNS
+28 QKITPMHIFSELLNS
-43 NHEIINKVFEKI
+43 NHDLIVKALEGSDVNQIKI
-55 DIEIIKKNISEL
+55 SIQNHL
-67 ISKEPLNNT
+67 SKEPTHNGT
-76 NSSQIYADAKLL
+76 GQIFADPKLIQ
-88 NLFEGAEE
+88 LFEKAERLTAE
-96 IANSNQD
+96 QHDNY
-103 SFVSIDTL
+103 VSIDSL
-111 LLSCIKSDDQI
+111 LISSIQSDSNIEDLIK
-122 ENILKKNGLTFTQV
+122 KAGLNLNKIQ
-136 KSKIEEFRKDR
+136 SKISEIRKSS

-162 KFTIN
+162 KYTIN
-167 VTKKAQNRELDPV
+167 VTQKAQNRELDPV

-222 IINKDV
+222 IVNKDV
-228 PRSLENKV
+228 PKSLENKV

-265 IHKQNGSIILFIDE
+265 IHKENGKIILFIDE

-287 KTDGAMDA
+287 KSDGAMDA

-309 CVGATTLE
+309 CVGATTLD

-332 FQPVFVN
+332 FQTVFVN
-339 EPSSTDAVAILRGLK
+339 EPSSSDAVAILRGLK

-369 ILSSVQLSDRYI
+369 ILAAVQLSDRYI

-426 NVLSNENE
+426 NVLS
-434 KDDKKNKKID
+434 KDSEQDEKKNETINQ
-444 SQISDI
+444 QI
-450 QKKLNILNST
+450 QELEKKLKSLNAT
-460 WESEKKILDT
+460 WEAEKKILDT

-484 LESAQRNGDLTKA
+484 LEAAQRNGDLTKA
-497 SEIMYGLIPSLQKE
+497 SEIMYGLLPSLQKE
-511 YEELNQKEQATIIN
+511 YDSLNEQEQSKIIN
-525 EVINAEDIASVV
+525 EVINAEDIAGVV
-537 SKWTGIPLEKLIGGE
+537 SKWTGIPLEKLSGGE
-552 KDKLV
+552 NNKLV
-557 NIEKLLE
+557 NIEHLLE
-564 KRVIGQQDAIKKVSK
+564 KRVIGQKDAIEKVSK

-589 DPDKPLGSF
+589 DPNKPLGSF

-637 HSVSKLIGSPPGYI
+637 HSVSKLIGSPPGYV

-722 IDDNFDY
+722 IDDHFDY
-729 TTKKNLALE
+729 ATKKNLALE

-750 RIDDIILFNN
+750 RIDDIILFNK
-760 NSWHRGCLFNK
+760 LT
-771 NSKRRISA
+771 
-779 IVPVHVS
+779 
-786 GNAVQIQELV
+786 
-796 RISKERNIRVVED
+796 KENI
-809 AAEALGT
+809 
-816 KYIESEL
+816 
-823 NERHA
+823 
-828 GTLGDIGCLSFN
+828 
-840 GNKIITTGEGG
+840 
-851 LICTNNTTLAKKLR
+851 
-865 KKVIA
+865 
-870 ENVIVTQ
+870 
-877 GNRGSF
+877 
-883 FVNCKNWSTI
+883 
-893 SCPAFNQKSIDT
+893 
-905 IGAGDTFLALSA
+905 
-917 LCLAS
+917 
-922 KFDARLTLL
+922 
-931 ISSLAASY
+931 
-939 ATNQFGNVSIF
+939 
-950 DYNILKKQLNHI
+950 NHI
-962 LK
+962 LQNQIAIIQERISPKGIKISFSDEALEFLADKGFDPIFGARPLKRLLQDEVLNPLSEVILELGENISEKIIFTKDKYGLKIANKDLKVLTS

>member
-11 SKKII
+11 SKKVI
-16 NSAQNLALSKKN
+16 NGAQNLALGKKH
-28 QKIAPIHVFNELLNS
+28 QKITPVHIFAELINS
-43 NHEIINKVFEKI
+43 NHEIIIKIFENK
-55 DIEIIKKNISEL
+55 DINSLKKEIVDL
-67 ISKEPLNNT
+67 LSKEQVST
-76 NSSQIYADAKLL
+76 NSSGQIFADPKLL
-88 NLFEGAEE
+88 QLFEKAEK
-96 IANSNQD
+96 IATSQKDNY
-103 SFVSIDTL
+103 VSIDSL
-111 LLSCIKSDDQI
+111 LISTIESESQI
-122 ENILKKNGLTFTQV
+122 ESYIKKIGLNISLI
-136 KSKIEEFRKDR
+136 KSKILEIRKNG

-162 KFTIN
+162 KYTIN
-167 VTKKAQNRELDPV
+167 VTQKAQNRELDPV

-222 IINKDV
+222 IVNKDV
-228 PRSLENKV
+228 PKSLENKI

-265 IHKQNGSIILFIDE
+265 IYKENGSIILFIDE

-287 KTDGAMDA
+287 KSDGAMDA

-309 CVGATTLE
+309 CVGATTLD

-332 FQPVFVN
+332 FQTVFVN
-339 EPSSTDAVAILRGLK
+339 EPSTTDAVAILRGLK

-369 ILSSVQLSDRYI
+369 ILAAVQLSDRYI

-414 LDRDLIKLQMEK
+414 LDRELIRLQMEK
-426 NVLSNENE
+426 NVLSKEENQ
-434 KDDKKNKKID
+434 DSKKNDNINK
-444 SQISDI
+444 QISELEN
-450 QKKLNILNST
+450 KLLSLNKT
-460 WESEKKILDT
+460 WEAEKKVLDT
-470 KRNLNERIDQAKED
+470 KRNLNERIDQARED
-484 LESAQRNGDLTKA
+484 LEKAQRTGDLTKA
-497 SEIMYGLIPSLQKE
+497 SEIMYGLLPSLEKE
-511 YEELNQKEQATIIN
+511 YEDLNEKEKSTIIN
-525 EVINAEDIASVV
+525 EVINAEDIAGVV
-537 SKWTGIPLEKLIGGE
+537 SKWTGIPLEKLSGGE
-552 KDKLV
+552 NDKLI
-557 NIEKLLE
+557 NIDKLLE
-564 KRVIGQQDAIKKVSK
+564 KRVIGQRDAIEKVSK

-624 QMLRLDMSEYMEK
+624 QILRLDMSEYMEK
-637 HSVSKLIGSPPGYI
+637 HSISKLIGSPPGYV

-701 KIVNFKNTLIIMT
+701 KVVNFKNTLIIMT

-750 RIDDIILFNN
+750 RIDDIILFNK
-760 NSWHRGCLFNK
+760 LT
-771 NSKRRISA
+771 
-779 IVPVHVS
+779 
-786 GNAVQIQELV
+786 
-796 RISKERNIRVVED
+796 KENIRVILENQINSIEKRIND
-809 AAEALGT
+809 KGLSIGFTDEALDFL
-816 KYIESEL
+816 IEKGFDPLFGARPLKRLLQDEVLNPLSEVIL
-823 NERHA
+823 DV
-828 GTLGDIGCLSFN
+828 GDNIED
-840 GNKIITTGEGG
+840 KIIFTKSNSG
-851 LICTNNTTLAKKLR
+851 LI
-865 KKVIA
+865 IA
-870 ENVIVTQ
+870 N
-877 GNRGSF
+877 
-883 FVNCKNWSTI
+883 KNLKI
-893 SCPAFNQKSIDT
+893 
-905 IGAGDTFLALSA
+905 LS
-917 LCLAS
+917 S
-922 KFDARLTLL
+922 
-931 ISSLAASY
+931 
-939 ATNQFGNVSIF
+939 
-950 DYNILKKQLNHI
+950 
-962 LK
+962 